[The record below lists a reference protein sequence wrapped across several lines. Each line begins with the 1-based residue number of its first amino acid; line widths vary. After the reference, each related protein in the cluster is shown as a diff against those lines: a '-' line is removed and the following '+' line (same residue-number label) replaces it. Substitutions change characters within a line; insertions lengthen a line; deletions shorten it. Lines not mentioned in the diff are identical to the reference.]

1 MPVSGSVRVNTRLD
15 NSQLMKDCR
24 TLKAVVTEAANAVKR
39 AFHGREI
46 QALEQQIEAT
56 REAMT
61 PIVQQLTEIENR
73 AAAAGKN
80 VARDFQ
86 KAQAEAGKLQQQYD
100 ALLNKISEY
109 EAKARAPY
117 DAQIVTYKPTQ
128 TDLANNAAVERQYE
142 AAMASD
148 QVYQKMIADAEQ
160 LRAKQYQVNQTVQQ
174 MKQAADDAGG
184 TSSARYTELQGE
196 LEALRGRTQ
205 DLNDQMRNLGVTGNN
220 TGGMIASAIG
230 GVASRAFSNL
240 QKGAKS
246 VLKTLGTLVKSG
258 IGKITS
264 SLAQSSKGLQTFL
277 NRLGSIAAGA
287 LVFNVISAGLR
298 NMTNYMGQALLSSAS
313 LRTALGNLS
322 GAAQTAA
329 APLIQVLTPALTAL
343 ANAAATVFSYIAQL
357 VSFLTGTTVSAA
369 SDAAAGVAG
378 VGSAAEETAQQIK
391 DANKSLA
398 GFDEL
403 ERLGEPHQDA
413 GSGGGGG
420 AATNQIV
427 PNYDFQGKSPFL
439 DSVLAAIK
447 AGDWYQVGALVAQK
461 LNESMAAIDWGPIDA
476 TAIRWSTNLYN
487 GLNGAVQNL
496 DWGLLGST
504 IGNGLNT
511 VLHFID
517 TFFQGFDWV
526 TLGAGVGT
534 GLNNLF
540 ATVDWGAL
548 GRVLSDKLMALLQT
562 LHGFVQTFDWAALGM
577 DIATMFGAALANINW
592 VQAAGDLGAL
602 AIGVLTAINTA
613 LAQADWGLVG
623 QTIMNMLAAIDWLGL
638 IQQLVEL
645 LANTWPLVLTAVLLP
660 AIGSWITGT
669 LLPAIGA
676 WVAGTVIPAI
686 SQWLAGIAASIVA
699 SIGLWPAILIVALVA
714 LFAALTAVIVA
725 NWDEISNWFSDAWD
739 EFVTGWNDFWN
750 GVAVSAQEWWGNIV
764 EKWTNFC
771 NGIVNGFNNLKATLS
786 QAWNS
791 FWNSIVTSAQE
802 WWRSITAAW
811 TNLCNGVV
819 DTFNGLKN
827 SLGQAWNTF
836 WTGLRDRVGDIWNGI
851 VNTVRGAVNSLLGFV
866 NGMLSGIVSGLN
878 GAIDT
883 LNRLSIDI
891 PDWVPV
897 VGGNHLGFSIAHIT
911 APQIPYLA
919 QGAVIPPNREFLAVL
934 GDQTHGTNIEA
945 PLETIQQAVAS
956 VMQDNLDGELAALEN
971 IYTALQDILQAVYG
985 IDLSNNAVGRAME
998 RYQMRQAVITGRG

>member
-1 MPVSGSVRVNTRLD
+1 MSVSGSVRINTRLD

-24 TLKAVVTEAANAVKR
+24 ALKTVVTEVANAVKR

-46 QALEQQIEAT
+46 QALEQQMEAT
-56 REAMT
+56 REAMS
-61 PIVQQLTEIENR
+61 PIVQELTEIENR
-73 AAAAGKN
+73 ASAAGKN
-80 VARDFQ
+80 SARDFQ

-109 EAKARAPY
+109 EAKARAPF
-117 DAQIVTYKPTQ
+117 DAQLVTYKPTQ
-128 TDLANNAAVERQYE
+128 TDLANNAAVEQQYA

-205 DLNDQMRNLGVTGNN
+205 DLNDQLRNLGVTGNN
-220 TGGMIASAIG
+220 TGGMIAAAIG
-230 GVASRAFSNL
+230 GAASRAFSTL
-240 QKGAKS
+240 QKGARS
-246 VLKTLGTLVKSG
+246 VLKTFGTLVKSG

-264 SLAQSSKGLQTFL
+264 SLAQSGKGLQTFL

-343 ANAAATVFSYIAQL
+343 ASAAATVFGYIAQL

-378 VGSAAEETAQQIK
+378 VGSAAEETAQQVK
-391 DANKSLA
+391 DASKSLA

-403 ERLGEPHQDA
+403 ERLSEPQQDT

-420 AATNQIV
+420 AGASQIV
-427 PNYDFQGKSPFL
+427 PNYDFQGKSPVL
-439 DSVLAAIK
+439 DSILDAIK
-447 AGDWYQVGALVAQK
+447 AGDWYQVGELVAQK
-461 LNESMAAIDWGPIDA
+461 LNEGMAAIDWGPIDA
-476 TAIRWSTNLYN
+476 TAIRWATNLYN

-526 TLGAGVGT
+526 TLGAGIGT
-534 GLNNLF
+534 GLNGLF
-540 ATVDWGAL
+540 ATIDWAAL
-548 GRVLSDKLMALLQT
+548 GRVLSDKFMALLQT
-562 LHGFVQTFDWAALGM
+562 LHGFVQTFDWAALGLDVAAM
-577 DIATMFGAALANINW
+577 LSAALANIDW
-592 VQAAGDLGAL
+592 VQAAGDLGTL
-602 AIGVLTAINTA
+602 AIGILTAINTA
-613 LAQADWGLVG
+613 LSQADWSSVG
-623 QTIMNMLAAIDWLGL
+623 QTIMGMFAAIDWLGL

-645 LANTWPLVLTAVLLP
+645 LANTWPLVLTAVLIP
-660 AIGSWITGT
+660 ALSAWITGT

-676 WVAGTVIPAI
+676 WITEVAIPAI
-686 SQWLAGIAASIVA
+686 LGWLGSIVA
-699 SIGLWPAILIVALVA
+699 SIVSTIGLWPALLIAAIVA
-714 LFAALTAVIVA
+714 LFAALVAVIV
-725 NWDEISNWFSDAWD
+725 SNWEDICDWFSGKWD
-739 EFVTGWNDFWN
+739 DFVAGWNDFWDS
-750 GVAVSAQEWWGNIV
+750 VAFCAQEWWKSV
-764 EKWTNFC
+764 TTEWTNFW
-771 NGIVNGFNNLKATLS
+771 NGIVDKFNALKSGLS
-786 QAWNS
+786 QAWD
-791 FWNSIVTSAQE
+791 A
-802 WWRSITAAW
+802 
-811 TNLCNGVV
+811 
-819 DTFNGLKN
+819 
-827 SLGQAWNTF
+827 F
-836 WTGLRDRVGDIWNGI
+836 WTGLSDRVGDIWNGI
-851 VNTVRGAVNSLLGFV
+851 VNTVKGAVNSLIGFI
-866 NGMLSGIVSGLN
+866 NGMISAVVGGLN
-878 GAIDT
+878 SAIDA
-883 LNRLSIDI
+883 LNSLSVDI

-897 VGGNHLGFSIAHIT
+897 VGGNRLGFSIGHVT

-919 QGAVIPPNREFLAVL
+919 QGAVIPANREFLAVL
-934 GDQTHGTNIEA
+934 GDQSHGTNVEA
-945 PLETIQQAVAS
+945 PLDTIKQAVAEVMEDLQAGQMAGFEAVVS
-956 VMQDNLDGELAALEN
+956 VLRE
-971 IYTALQDILQAVYG
+971 ILSAVYG
-985 IDLSNNAVGRAME
+985 IELTDEDVGRAVQ
-998 RYQMRQAVITGRG
+998 RWQHKQLIATGGV

>member
-1 MPVSGSVRVNTRLD
+1 MSVSGSVRINTRLD

-24 TLKAVVTEAANAVKR
+24 ALKTVVTEVANAVKR

-46 QALEQQIEAT
+46 QALEQQMEAT
-56 REAMT
+56 REAMS
-61 PIVQQLTEIENR
+61 PIVQELTEIENR
-73 AAAAGKN
+73 ASAAGKN
-80 VARDFQ
+80 SARDFQ

-109 EAKARAPY
+109 EAKARAPF
-117 DAQIVTYKPTQ
+117 DAQLVTYKPTQ
-128 TDLANNAAVERQYE
+128 TDLANNAAVEQQYA

-205 DLNDQMRNLGVTGNN
+205 DLNDQLRNLGVTGNN
-220 TGGMIASAIG
+220 TGGMIAAAIG
-230 GVASRAFSNL
+230 GAASRAFSTL
-240 QKGAKS
+240 QKGARS
-246 VLKTLGTLVKSG
+246 VLKTFGTLVKSG

-264 SLAQSSKGLQTFL
+264 SLAQSGKGLQTFL

-343 ANAAATVFSYIAQL
+343 ASAAATVFGYIAQL

-378 VGSAAEETAQQIK
+378 VGSAAEETAQQVK
-391 DANKSLA
+391 DASKSLA

-403 ERLGEPHQDA
+403 ERLSEPQQDT

-420 AATNQIV
+420 AGASQIV

-439 DSVLAAIK
+439 DSILDAIK
-447 AGDWYQVGALVAQK
+447 AGDWYQVGELVAQK
-461 LNESMAAIDWGPIDA
+461 LNEGMAAIDWGPIDA
-476 TAIRWSTNLYN
+476 TAIRWATNLYN

-526 TLGAGVGT
+526 TLGAGIGT
-534 GLNNLF
+534 GLNGLF
-540 ATVDWGAL
+540 ATIDWAAL
-548 GRVLSDKLMALLQT
+548 GRVLSDKFMALLQT
-562 LHGFVQTFDWAALGM
+562 LHGFVQTFDWAALGLDVAAM
-577 DIATMFGAALANINW
+577 LSAALANIDW
-592 VQAAGDLGAL
+592 VQAAGDLGTL
-602 AIGVLTAINTA
+602 AIGILTAINTA
-613 LAQADWGLVG
+613 LSQADWSSVG
-623 QTIMNMLAAIDWLGL
+623 QTIMGMFAAIDWLGL

-645 LANTWPLVLTAVLLP
+645 LANTWPLVLTAVLIP
-660 AIGSWITGT
+660 ALSAWITGT

-676 WVAGTVIPAI
+676 WITEVAIPAI
-686 SQWLAGIAASIVA
+686 LGWLGSIVA
-699 SIGLWPAILIVALVA
+699 SIVSTIGLWPALLIAAIVA
-714 LFAALTAVIVA
+714 LFAALVAVIV
-725 NWDEISNWFSDAWD
+725 SNWEDICDWFSGKWD
-739 EFVTGWNDFWN
+739 DFVAGWNDFWDS
-750 GVAVSAQEWWGNIV
+750 VAFCAQEWWKSV
-764 EKWTNFC
+764 TTEWTNFW
-771 NGIVNGFNNLKATLS
+771 NGIVDKFNALKSGLS
-786 QAWNS
+786 QAWD
-791 FWNSIVTSAQE
+791 A
-802 WWRSITAAW
+802 
-811 TNLCNGVV
+811 
-819 DTFNGLKN
+819 
-827 SLGQAWNTF
+827 F
-836 WTGLRDRVGDIWNGI
+836 WTGLSDRVGDIWNGI
-851 VNTVRGAVNSLLGFV
+851 VNTVKGAVNSLIGFI
-866 NGMLSGIVSGLN
+866 NGMISAVVGGLN
-878 GAIDT
+878 SAIDA
-883 LNRLSIDI
+883 LNSLSVDI

-897 VGGNHLGFSIAHIT
+897 VGGNRLGFSIGHVT

-919 QGAVIPPNREFLAVL
+919 QGAVIPANREFLAVL
-934 GDQTHGTNIEA
+934 GDQSHGTNVEA
-945 PLETIQQAVAS
+945 PLDTIKQAVAEVMEDFQAGQMAGFEAVVS
-956 VMQDNLDGELAALEN
+956 VLRE
-971 IYTALQDILQAVYG
+971 ILSAVYG
-985 IDLSNNAVGRAME
+985 IELTDEDVGRAVQ
-998 RYQMRQAVITGRG
+998 RWQHKQLIATGGV

>member
-1 MPVSGSVRVNTRLD
+1 MSVSGSVRINTRLD

-24 TLKAVVTEAANAVKR
+24 ALKTVVTEVANAVKR

-46 QALEQQIEAT
+46 QALEQQMEAT
-56 REAMT
+56 REAMS
-61 PIVQQLTEIENR
+61 PIVQELTEIENR
-73 AAAAGKN
+73 ASAAGKN
-80 VARDFQ
+80 SARDFQ

-109 EAKARAPY
+109 EAKARAPF
-117 DAQIVTYKPTQ
+117 DAQLVTYKPTQ
-128 TDLANNAAVERQYE
+128 TDLANNAAVEQQYA

-205 DLNDQMRNLGVTGNN
+205 DLNDQLRNLGVTGNN
-220 TGGMIASAIG
+220 TGGMIAAAIG
-230 GVASRAFSNL
+230 GAASRAFSTL
-240 QKGAKS
+240 QKGARS
-246 VLKTLGTLVKSG
+246 VLKTFGTLVKSG

-264 SLAQSSKGLQTFL
+264 SLAQSGKGLQTFL

-313 LRTALGNLS
+313 LRIALGNLS

-343 ANAAATVFSYIAQL
+343 ASAAATVFGYIAQL

-378 VGSAAEETAQQIK
+378 VGSAAEETAQQVK
-391 DANKSLA
+391 DASKSLA

-403 ERLGEPHQDA
+403 ERLSEPQQDT

-420 AATNQIV
+420 AGASQIV

-439 DSVLAAIK
+439 DSILDAIK
-447 AGDWYQVGALVAQK
+447 AGDWYQVGELVAQK
-461 LNESMAAIDWGPIDA
+461 LNEGMAAIDWGPIDA
-476 TAIRWSTNLYN
+476 TAIRWATNLYN

-526 TLGAGVGT
+526 TLGAGIGT
-534 GLNNLF
+534 GLNGLF
-540 ATVDWGAL
+540 ATIDWAAL
-548 GRVLSDKLMALLQT
+548 GRVLSDKFMALLQT
-562 LHGFVQTFDWAALGM
+562 LHGFVQTFDWAALGLDVAAM
-577 DIATMFGAALANINW
+577 LSAALANIDW
-592 VQAAGDLGAL
+592 VQAAGDLGTL
-602 AIGVLTAINTA
+602 AIGILTAINTA
-613 LAQADWGLVG
+613 LSQADWSSVG
-623 QTIMNMLAAIDWLGL
+623 QTIMGMFAAIDWLGL

-645 LANTWPLVLTAVLLP
+645 LANTWPLVLTAVLIP
-660 AIGSWITGT
+660 ALSAWITGT

-676 WVAGTVIPAI
+676 WITEVAIPAI
-686 SQWLAGIAASIVA
+686 LGWLGSIVA
-699 SIGLWPAILIVALVA
+699 SIVSTIGLWPALLIAAIVA
-714 LFAALTAVIVA
+714 LFAALVAVIV
-725 NWDEISNWFSDAWD
+725 SNWEDICDWFSGKWD
-739 EFVTGWNDFWN
+739 DFVAGWNDFWDS
-750 GVAVSAQEWWGNIV
+750 VAFCAQEWWKSV
-764 EKWTNFC
+764 TTEWTNFW
-771 NGIVNGFNNLKATLS
+771 NGIVDKFNALKSGLS
-786 QAWNS
+786 QAWD
-791 FWNSIVTSAQE
+791 A
-802 WWRSITAAW
+802 
-811 TNLCNGVV
+811 
-819 DTFNGLKN
+819 
-827 SLGQAWNTF
+827 F
-836 WTGLRDRVGDIWNGI
+836 WTGLSDRVGDIWNGI
-851 VNTVRGAVNSLLGFV
+851 VNTVKGAVNSLIGFI
-866 NGMLSGIVSGLN
+866 NGMISAVVGGLN
-878 GAIDT
+878 SAIDA
-883 LNRLSIDI
+883 LNSLSVDI

-897 VGGNHLGFSIAHIT
+897 VGGNRLGFSIGHVT

-919 QGAVIPPNREFLAVL
+919 QGAVIPANREFLAVL
-934 GDQTHGTNIEA
+934 GDQSHGTNVEA
-945 PLETIQQAVAS
+945 PLDTIKQAVAEVMEDLQAGQMAGFEAVVS
-956 VMQDNLDGELAALEN
+956 VLRE
-971 IYTALQDILQAVYG
+971 ILSAVYG
-985 IDLSNNAVGRAME
+985 IELTDEDVGRAVQ
-998 RYQMRQAVITGRG
+998 RWQRKQLTATGGV

>member
-1 MPVSGSVRVNTRLD
+1 MSVSGSVRINTRLD

-24 TLKAVVTEAANAVKR
+24 ALKTVVTEVANAVKR

-46 QALEQQIEAT
+46 QALEQQMEAT
-56 REAMT
+56 REAMS
-61 PIVQQLTEIENR
+61 PIVQELTEIENR
-73 AAAAGKN
+73 ASAAGKN
-80 VARDFQ
+80 SARDFQ

-109 EAKARAPY
+109 EAKARAPF
-117 DAQIVTYKPTQ
+117 DAQLVTYKPTQ
-128 TDLANNAAVERQYE
+128 TDLANNAAVEQQYA

-205 DLNDQMRNLGVTGNN
+205 DLNDQLRNLGVTGNN
-220 TGGMIASAIG
+220 TGGMIAAAIG
-230 GVASRAFSNL
+230 GAVSRAFSTL
-240 QKGAKS
+240 QKGARS
-246 VLKTLGTLVKSG
+246 VLKTFGTLVKSG

-264 SLAQSSKGLQTFL
+264 SLAQSGKGLQTFL

-343 ANAAATVFSYIAQL
+343 ASAAATVFGYIAQL

-378 VGSAAEETAQQIK
+378 VGSAAEETAQQVK
-391 DANKSLA
+391 DASKSLA

-403 ERLGEPHQDA
+403 ERLSEPQQDT

-420 AATNQIV
+420 AGASQIV

-439 DSVLAAIK
+439 DSILDAIK
-447 AGDWYQVGALVAQK
+447 AGDWYQVGELVAQK
-461 LNESMAAIDWGPIDA
+461 LNEGMAAIDWGPIDA
-476 TAIRWSTNLYN
+476 TAIRWATNLYN

-526 TLGAGVGT
+526 TLGAGIGT
-534 GLNNLF
+534 GLNGLF
-540 ATVDWGAL
+540 ATIDWAAL
-548 GRVLSDKLMALLQT
+548 GRVLSDKFMALLQT
-562 LHGFVQTFDWAALGM
+562 LHGFVQTFDWAALGLDVAAM
-577 DIATMFGAALANINW
+577 LSAALANIDW
-592 VQAAGDLGAL
+592 VQAAGDLGTL
-602 AIGVLTAINTA
+602 AIGILTAINTA
-613 LAQADWGLVG
+613 LSQADWSSVG
-623 QTIMNMLAAIDWLGL
+623 QTIMGMFAAIDWLGL

-645 LANTWPLVLTAVLLP
+645 LANTWPLVLTAVLIP
-660 AIGSWITGT
+660 ALSAWITGT

-676 WVAGTVIPAI
+676 WITEVAIPAI
-686 SQWLAGIAASIVA
+686 LGWLGSIVA
-699 SIGLWPAILIVALVA
+699 SIVSTIGLWPALLIAAIVA
-714 LFAALTAVIVA
+714 LFAALVAVIV
-725 NWDEISNWFSDAWD
+725 SNWEDICDWFSGKWD
-739 EFVTGWNDFWN
+739 DFVAGWNDFWDS
-750 GVAVSAQEWWGNIV
+750 VAFCAQEWWKSV
-764 EKWTNFC
+764 TTEWTNFW
-771 NGIVNGFNNLKATLS
+771 NGIVDKFNALKSGLS
-786 QAWNS
+786 QAWD
-791 FWNSIVTSAQE
+791 A
-802 WWRSITAAW
+802 
-811 TNLCNGVV
+811 
-819 DTFNGLKN
+819 
-827 SLGQAWNTF
+827 F
-836 WTGLRDRVGDIWNGI
+836 WTGLSDRVGDIWNGI
-851 VNTVRGAVNSLLGFV
+851 VNTVKGAVNSLIGFI
-866 NGMLSGIVSGLN
+866 NGMISAVVGGLN
-878 GAIDT
+878 SAIDA
-883 LNRLSIDI
+883 LNSLSVDI

-897 VGGNHLGFSIAHIT
+897 VGGNRLGFSIGHVT

-919 QGAVIPPNREFLAVL
+919 QGAVIPANREFLAVL
-934 GDQTHGTNIEA
+934 GDQSHGTNVEA
-945 PLETIQQAVAS
+945 PLDTIKQAVAE
-956 VMQDNLDGELAALEN
+956 VMED
-971 IYTALQDILQAVYG
+971 LQAGQMAGFEAVVSVLREILSAVCG
-985 IDLSNNAVGRAME
+985 IELTDEDVGRAVQ
-998 RYQMRQAVITGRG
+998 RWQSKQLTATGGV

>member
-1 MPVSGSVRVNTRLD
+1 MPRFET
-15 NSQLMKDCR
+15 
-24 TLKAVVTEAANAVKR
+24 VVTEVANAVKR

-46 QALEQQIEAT
+46 QALEQQMEAT
-56 REAMT
+56 REAMS
-61 PIVQQLTEIENR
+61 PIVQELTEIENR
-73 AAAAGKN
+73 ASAAGKN
-80 VARDFQ
+80 SARDFQ

-109 EAKARAPY
+109 EAKARAPF
-117 DAQIVTYKPTQ
+117 DAQLVTYKPTQ
-128 TDLANNAAVERQYE
+128 TDLANNAAVEQQYA

-205 DLNDQMRNLGVTGNN
+205 DLNDQLRNLGVTGNN
-220 TGGMIASAIG
+220 TGGMIAAAIG
-230 GVASRAFSNL
+230 GAASRAFSTL
-240 QKGAKS
+240 QKGARS
-246 VLKTLGTLVKSG
+246 VLKTFGTLVKSG

-264 SLAQSSKGLQTFL
+264 SLAQSGKGLQTFL

-343 ANAAATVFSYIAQL
+343 ASAAATVFGYIAQL

-378 VGSAAEETAQQIK
+378 VGSAAEETAQQVK
-391 DANKSLA
+391 DASKSLA

-403 ERLGEPHQDA
+403 ERLSEPQQDT

-420 AATNQIV
+420 AGASQIV

-439 DSVLAAIK
+439 DSILDAIK
-447 AGDWYQVGALVAQK
+447 AGDWYQVGELVAQK
-461 LNESMAAIDWGPIDA
+461 LNEGMAAIDWGPIDA
-476 TAIRWSTNLYN
+476 TAIRWATNLYN

-526 TLGAGVGT
+526 TLGAGIGT
-534 GLNNLF
+534 GLNGLF
-540 ATVDWGAL
+540 ATIDWAAL
-548 GRVLSDKLMALLQT
+548 GRVLSDKFMALLQT
-562 LHGFVQTFDWAALGM
+562 LHGFVQTFDWAALGLDVAAM
-577 DIATMFGAALANINW
+577 LSAALANIDW
-592 VQAAGDLGAL
+592 VQAAGDLGTL
-602 AIGVLTAINTA
+602 AIGILTAINTA
-613 LAQADWGLVG
+613 LSQADWSSVG
-623 QTIMNMLAAIDWLGL
+623 QTIMGMFAAIDWLGL

-645 LANTWPLVLTAVLLP
+645 LANTWPLVLTAVLIP
-660 AIGSWITGT
+660 ALSAWITGT

-676 WVAGTVIPAI
+676 WITEVAIPAI
-686 SQWLAGIAASIVA
+686 LGWLGSIVA
-699 SIGLWPAILIVALVA
+699 SIVSTIGLWPALLIAAIVA
-714 LFAALTAVIVA
+714 LFAALVAVIV
-725 NWDEISNWFSDAWD
+725 SNWEDICDWFSGKWD
-739 EFVTGWNDFWN
+739 DFVAGWNDFWDS
-750 GVAVSAQEWWGNIV
+750 VAFCAQEWWKSV
-764 EKWTNFC
+764 TTEWTNFW
-771 NGIVNGFNNLKATLS
+771 NGIVDKFNALKSGLS
-786 QAWNS
+786 QAWD
-791 FWNSIVTSAQE
+791 A
-802 WWRSITAAW
+802 
-811 TNLCNGVV
+811 
-819 DTFNGLKN
+819 
-827 SLGQAWNTF
+827 F
-836 WTGLRDRVGDIWNGI
+836 WTGLSDRVGDIWNGI
-851 VNTVRGAVNSLLGFV
+851 VNTVKGAVNSLIGFI
-866 NGMLSGIVSGLN
+866 NGMISAVVGGLN
-878 GAIDT
+878 SAIDA
-883 LNRLSIDI
+883 LNSLSVDI

-897 VGGNHLGFSIAHIT
+897 VGGNRLGFSIGHVT

-919 QGAVIPPNREFLAVL
+919 QGAVIPANREFLAVL
-934 GDQTHGTNIEA
+934 GDQSHGTNVEA
-945 PLETIQQAVAS
+945 PLDTIKQAVAEVMEDLQAGQMAGFEAVVS
-956 VMQDNLDGELAALEN
+956 VLRE
-971 IYTALQDILQAVYG
+971 ILSAVYG
-985 IDLSNNAVGRAME
+985 IELTDEDVGRAVQ
-998 RYQMRQAVITGRG
+998 RWQRKQLTATGGV

>member
-1 MPVSGSVRVNTRLD
+1 MSVSGSVRINTRLD

-24 TLKAVVTEAANAVKR
+24 ALKTVVTEVANAVKR

-46 QALEQQIEAT
+46 QALEQQMEAT
-56 REAMT
+56 REAMS
-61 PIVQQLTEIENR
+61 PIVQELTEIENR
-73 AAAAGKN
+73 ASAAGKN
-80 VARDFQ
+80 SARDFQ

-109 EAKARAPY
+109 EAKARAPF
-117 DAQIVTYKPTQ
+117 DAQLVTYKPTQ
-128 TDLANNAAVERQYE
+128 TDLANNAAVEQQYA

-205 DLNDQMRNLGVTGNN
+205 DLNDQLRNLGVTGNN
-220 TGGMIASAIG
+220 TGGMIAAAIG
-230 GVASRAFSNL
+230 GAASRAFSTL
-240 QKGAKS
+240 QKGARS
-246 VLKTLGTLVKSG
+246 VLKTFGTLVKSG

-264 SLAQSSKGLQTFL
+264 SLAQSGKGLQTFL

-343 ANAAATVFSYIAQL
+343 ASAAATVFGYIAQL

-378 VGSAAEETAQQIK
+378 VGSAAEETAQQVK
-391 DANKSLA
+391 DASKSLA

-403 ERLGEPHQDA
+403 ERLSEPQQDT

-420 AATNQIV
+420 AGASQIV

-439 DSVLAAIK
+439 DSILDAIK
-447 AGDWYQVGALVAQK
+447 AGDWYQVGELVAQK
-461 LNESMAAIDWGPIDA
+461 LNEGMAAIDWGPIDA
-476 TAIRWSTNLYN
+476 TAIRWATNLYN

-526 TLGAGVGT
+526 TLGAGIGT
-534 GLNNLF
+534 GLNGLF
-540 ATVDWGAL
+540 ATIDWAAL
-548 GRVLSDKLMALLQT
+548 GRVLSDKFMALLQT
-562 LHGFVQTFDWAALGM
+562 LHGFVQTFDWAALGLDVAAM
-577 DIATMFGAALANINW
+577 LSAALANIDW
-592 VQAAGDLGAL
+592 VQAAGDLGTL
-602 AIGVLTAINTA
+602 AIGILTAINTA
-613 LAQADWGLVG
+613 LSQADWSSVG
-623 QTIMNMLAAIDWLGL
+623 QTIMGMFAAIDWLGL

-645 LANTWPLVLTAVLLP
+645 LANTWPLVLTAVLIP
-660 AIGSWITGT
+660 ALSAWITGT

-676 WVAGTVIPAI
+676 WITEVAIPAI
-686 SQWLAGIAASIVA
+686 LGWLGSIVA
-699 SIGLWPAILIVALVA
+699 SIVSTIGLWPALLIAAIVA
-714 LFAALTAVIVA
+714 LFAALVAVIV
-725 NWDEISNWFSDAWD
+725 SNWEDICDWFSGKWD
-739 EFVTGWNDFWN
+739 DFVAGWNDFWDS
-750 GVAVSAQEWWGNIV
+750 VAFCAQEWWKSV
-764 EKWTNFC
+764 TTEWTNFW
-771 NGIVNGFNNLKATLS
+771 NGIVDKFNALKSGLS
-786 QAWNS
+786 QAWD
-791 FWNSIVTSAQE
+791 A
-802 WWRSITAAW
+802 
-811 TNLCNGVV
+811 
-819 DTFNGLKN
+819 
-827 SLGQAWNTF
+827 F
-836 WTGLRDRVGDIWNGI
+836 WTGLSDRVGDIWNGI
-851 VNTVRGAVNSLLGFV
+851 VNTVKGAVNSLIGFI
-866 NGMLSGIVSGLN
+866 NGMISAVVGGLN
-878 GAIDT
+878 SAIDA
-883 LNRLSIDI
+883 LNSLSVDI

-897 VGGNHLGFSIAHIT
+897 VGGNRLGFSIGHVT

-919 QGAVIPPNREFLAVL
+919 QGAVIPANREFLAVL
-934 GDQTHGTNIEA
+934 GDQSHGTNVEA
-945 PLETIQQAVAS
+945 PLDTIKQAVAE
-956 VMQDNLDGELAALEN
+956 VMED
-971 IYTALQDILQAVYG
+971 LQAGQMAGFEAVVAVLREILSAVYG
-985 IDLSNNAVGRAME
+985 IELTDEDVGRAVQ
-998 RYQMRQAVITGRG
+998 RWQRKQAIATGGV

>member
-1 MPVSGSVRVNTRLD
+1 MNLSVSGSVRINTRLD

-24 TLKAVVTEAANAVKR
+24 ALKTVVTEVANAVKR

-46 QALEQQIEAT
+46 QALEQQMEAT
-56 REAMT
+56 REAMS
-61 PIVQQLTEIENR
+61 PIVQELTEIENR
-73 AAAAGKN
+73 ASAAGKN
-80 VARDFQ
+80 SARDFQ

-109 EAKARAPY
+109 EAKARAPF
-117 DAQIVTYKPTQ
+117 DAQLVTYKPTQ
-128 TDLANNAAVERQYE
+128 TDLANNAAVEQQYA

-205 DLNDQMRNLGVTGNN
+205 DLNDQLRNLGVTGNN
-220 TGGMIASAIG
+220 TGGMIAAAIG
-230 GVASRAFSNL
+230 GAASRAFSTL
-240 QKGAKS
+240 QKGARS
-246 VLKTLGTLVKSG
+246 VLKTFGTLVKSG

-264 SLAQSSKGLQTFL
+264 SLAQSGKGLQTFL

-343 ANAAATVFSYIAQL
+343 ASAAATVFGYIAQL

-378 VGSAAEETAQQIK
+378 VGSAAEETAQQVK
-391 DANKSLA
+391 DASKSLA

-403 ERLGEPHQDA
+403 ERLSEPQQDT

-420 AATNQIV
+420 AGASQIV

-439 DSVLAAIK
+439 DSILDAIK
-447 AGDWYQVGALVAQK
+447 AGDWYQVGELVAQK
-461 LNESMAAIDWGPIDA
+461 LNEGMAAIDWGPIDA
-476 TAIRWSTNLYN
+476 TAIRWATNLYN

-526 TLGAGVGT
+526 TLGAGIGT
-534 GLNNLF
+534 GLNGLF
-540 ATVDWGAL
+540 ATIDWAAL
-548 GRVLSDKLMALLQT
+548 GRVLSDKFMALLQT
-562 LHGFVQTFDWAALGM
+562 LHGFVQTFDWAALGLDVAAM
-577 DIATMFGAALANINW
+577 LSAALANIDW
-592 VQAAGDLGAL
+592 VQAAGDLGTL
-602 AIGVLTAINTA
+602 AIGILTAINTA
-613 LAQADWGLVG
+613 LSQADWSSVG
-623 QTIMNMLAAIDWLGL
+623 QTIMGMFAAIDWLGL

-645 LANTWPLVLTAVLLP
+645 LANTWPLVLTAVLIP
-660 AIGSWITGT
+660 ALSAWITGT

-676 WVAGTVIPAI
+676 WITEVAIPAI
-686 SQWLAGIAASIVA
+686 LGWLGSIVA
-699 SIGLWPAILIVALVA
+699 SIVSTIGLWPALLIAAIVA
-714 LFAALTAVIVA
+714 LFAALVAVIV
-725 NWDEISNWFSDAWD
+725 SNWEDICDWFSGKWD
-739 EFVTGWNDFWN
+739 DFVAGWNDFWDS
-750 GVAVSAQEWWGNIV
+750 VAFCAQEWWKSV
-764 EKWTNFC
+764 TTEWTNFW
-771 NGIVNGFNNLKATLS
+771 NGIVDKFNALKSGLS
-786 QAWNS
+786 QAWD
-791 FWNSIVTSAQE
+791 A
-802 WWRSITAAW
+802 
-811 TNLCNGVV
+811 
-819 DTFNGLKN
+819 
-827 SLGQAWNTF
+827 F
-836 WTGLRDRVGDIWNGI
+836 WTGLSDRVGDIWNGI
-851 VNTVRGAVNSLLGFV
+851 VNTVKGAVNSLIGFI
-866 NGMLSGIVSGLN
+866 NGMISAVVGGLN
-878 GAIDT
+878 SAIDA
-883 LNRLSIDI
+883 LNSLSVDI

-897 VGGNHLGFSIAHIT
+897 VGGNRLGFSIGHVT

-919 QGAVIPPNREFLAVL
+919 QGAVIPANREFLAVL
-934 GDQTHGTNIEA
+934 GDQSHGTNVEA
-945 PLETIQQAVAS
+945 PLDTIKQAVAE
-956 VMQDNLDGELAALEN
+956 VMED
-971 IYTALQDILQAVYG
+971 LQAGQMAGFEAVVSVLREILSAVCG
-985 IDLSNNAVGRAME
+985 IELTDEDVGRAVQ
-998 RYQMRQAVITGRG
+998 RWQRKQAIATGGV

>member
-1 MPVSGSVRVNTRLD
+1 MSVSGSVRINTRLD

-24 TLKAVVTEAANAVKR
+24 ALKTVVTEVANAVKR

-46 QALEQQIEAT
+46 QALEQQMEAT
-56 REAMT
+56 REAMS
-61 PIVQQLTEIENR
+61 PIVQELTEIENR
-73 AAAAGKN
+73 ASAAGKN
-80 VARDFQ
+80 SARDFQ

-109 EAKARAPY
+109 EAKARAPF
-117 DAQIVTYKPTQ
+117 DAQLVTYKPTQ
-128 TDLANNAAVERQYE
+128 TDLANNAAVEQQYA

-205 DLNDQMRNLGVTGNN
+205 DLNDQLRNLGVTGNN
-220 TGGMIASAIG
+220 TGGMIAAAIG
-230 GVASRAFSNL
+230 GAASRAFSTL
-240 QKGAKS
+240 QKGARS
-246 VLKTLGTLVKSG
+246 VLKTFGTLVKSG

-264 SLAQSSKGLQTFL
+264 SLAQSGKGLQTFL

-343 ANAAATVFSYIAQL
+343 ASAAATVFGYIAQL

-378 VGSAAEETAQQIK
+378 VGSAAEETAQQVK
-391 DANKSLA
+391 DASKSLA

-403 ERLGEPHQDA
+403 ERLSEPQQDT

-420 AATNQIV
+420 AGASQIV

-439 DSVLAAIK
+439 DSILDAIK
-447 AGDWYQVGALVAQK
+447 AGDWYQVGELVAQK
-461 LNESMAAIDWGPIDA
+461 LNEGMAAIDWGPIDA
-476 TAIRWSTNLYN
+476 TAIRWATNLYN

-526 TLGAGVGT
+526 TLGAGIGT
-534 GLNNLF
+534 GLNGLF
-540 ATVDWGAL
+540 ATIDWAAL
-548 GRVLSDKLMALLQT
+548 GRVLSDKFMALLQT
-562 LHGFVQTFDWAALGM
+562 LHGFVQTFDWAALGLDVAAM
-577 DIATMFGAALANINW
+577 LSAALANIDW
-592 VQAAGDLGAL
+592 VQAAGDLGTL
-602 AIGVLTAINTA
+602 AIGILTAINTA
-613 LAQADWGLVG
+613 LSQADWSSVG
-623 QTIMNMLAAIDWLGL
+623 QTIMGMFAAIDWLGL

-645 LANTWPLVLTAVLLP
+645 LANTWPLVLTAVLIP
-660 AIGSWITGT
+660 ALSAWITGT

-676 WVAGTVIPAI
+676 WITEVAIPAI
-686 SQWLAGIAASIVA
+686 LGWLGSIVA
-699 SIGLWPAILIVALVA
+699 SIVSTIGLWPALLIAAIVA
-714 LFAALTAVIVA
+714 LFAALVAVIV
-725 NWDEISNWFSDAWD
+725 SNWEDICDWFSGKWD
-739 EFVTGWNDFWN
+739 DFVAGWNDFWDS
-750 GVAVSAQEWWGNIV
+750 VAFCAQEWWKSV
-764 EKWTNFC
+764 TTEWTNFW
-771 NGIVNGFNNLKATLS
+771 NGIVDKFNALKSGLS
-786 QAWNS
+786 QAWD
-791 FWNSIVTSAQE
+791 A
-802 WWRSITAAW
+802 
-811 TNLCNGVV
+811 
-819 DTFNGLKN
+819 
-827 SLGQAWNTF
+827 F
-836 WTGLRDRVGDIWNGI
+836 WTGLSDRVGDIWNGI
-851 VNTVRGAVNSLLGFV
+851 VNTVKGAVNSLIGFI
-866 NGMLSGIVSGLN
+866 NGMISAVVGGLN
-878 GAIDT
+878 SAIDA
-883 LNRLSIDI
+883 LNSLSVDI

-897 VGGNHLGFSIAHIT
+897 VGGNRLGFSIGHVT

-919 QGAVIPPNREFLAVL
+919 QGAVIPANREFLAVL
-934 GDQTHGTNIEA
+934 GDQSHGTNVEA
-945 PLETIQQAVAS
+945 PLDTIKQAVTEVMEDLQAGQMAGFEAVVS
-956 VMQDNLDGELAALEN
+956 VLRE
-971 IYTALQDILQAVYG
+971 ILSAVYG
-985 IDLSNNAVGRAME
+985 IELTDENVGRAVQ
-998 RYQMRQAVITGRG
+998 RWQRKQLTATGGV

>member
-1 MPVSGSVRVNTRLD
+1 MSVSGSVRINTRLD

-24 TLKAVVTEAANAVKR
+24 ALKTVVTEVANAVKR

-46 QALEQQIEAT
+46 QALEQQMEAT
-56 REAMT
+56 REAMS
-61 PIVQQLTEIENR
+61 PIVQELTEIETR
-73 AAAAGKN
+73 ASAAGKN
-80 VARDFQ
+80 SARDFQ

-109 EAKARAPY
+109 EAKARAPF

-128 TDLANNAAVERQYE
+128 TDLANNAAVEQQYA

-196 LEALRGRTQ
+196 LEALRSRTQ
-205 DLNDQMRNLGVTGNN
+205 DLNDHLHNLGVTGNN
-220 TGGMIASAIG
+220 TGGMVASAIG
-230 GVASRAFSNL
+230 GAASRAFSTL
-240 QKGAKS
+240 QKGARS
-246 VLKTLGTLVKSG
+246 VLKTFGTLVKSG

-264 SLAQSSKGLQTFL
+264 GLAQSGKGLQTFL

-287 LVFNVISAGLR
+287 LVFNVISSGLSK
-298 NMTNYMGQALLSSAS
+298 MTQYMGQALLSSAS

-357 VSFLTGTTVSAA
+357 VAFLTGTTVSAA

-378 VGSAAEETAQQIK
+378 VGSAAEETAQQVK

-403 ERLGEPHQDA
+403 ERLSEPQQDT

-420 AATNQIV
+420 AGAGQIV

-439 DSVLAAIK
+439 DSVLDAIK
-447 AGDWYQVGALVAQK
+447 AGDWYQVGELVAQK

-476 TAIRWSTNLYN
+476 TAIRWATNLYN

-526 TLGAGVGT
+526 TLGAGIGT
-534 GLNNLF
+534 GLNGLF
-540 ATVDWGAL
+540 ATIDWAAL
-548 GRVLSDKLMALLQT
+548 GRVLSDKFMALLQT
-562 LHGFVQTFDWAALGM
+562 LHGFVQTFDWGSLGL
-577 DIATMFGAALANINW
+577 DIATMLRAALANIDW

-602 AIGVLTAINTA
+602 AIGILTAINTA
-613 LAQADWGLVG
+613 LSQADWGSVG
-623 QTIMNMLAAIDWLGL
+623 QTIMGMFAAIDWLGL

-645 LANTWPLVLTAVLLP
+645 LANTWPLVLTAVLIP
-660 AIGSWITGT
+660 ALSAWITGT

-676 WVAGTVIPAI
+676 WITGVAIPAI
-686 SQWLAGIAASIVA
+686 LGWLGSIVA
-699 SIGLWPAILIVALVA
+699 SIVSAIGLWPALLIAAIVA
-714 LFAALTAVIVA
+714 LFAALVAVIV
-725 NWDEISNWFSDAWD
+725 SNWEDICDWFSGAWD
-739 EFVTGWNDFWN
+739 DFVAGWNDFWDS
-750 GVAVSAQEWWGNIV
+750 VAFCAQEWWKSV
-764 EKWTNFC
+764 TTEWTNFW
-771 NGIVNGFNNLKATLS
+771 NGIVDKFNALKSGLS
-786 QAWNS
+786 QAWD
-791 FWNSIVTSAQE
+791 A
-802 WWRSITAAW
+802 
-811 TNLCNGVV
+811 
-819 DTFNGLKN
+819 
-827 SLGQAWNTF
+827 F
-836 WTGLRDRVGDIWNGI
+836 WTGLSDRVGDIWNGI
-851 VNTVRGAVNSLLGFV
+851 VNTVKGAVNSLIGFI
-866 NGMLSGIVSGLN
+866 NGMITAVVGGLN
-878 GAIDT
+878 SAIDA
-883 LNRLSIDI
+883 LNSLSVDI

-897 VGGNHLGFSIAHIT
+897 VGGNRLGFSIGHIT

-919 QGAVIPPNREFLAVL
+919 QGAVIPPNREFLAIL

-945 PLETIQQAVAS
+945 PLETIEQAVAN
-956 VMQDNLDGELAALEN
+956 VMGNMLSGQMAGFEAVVSLLQQILEA
-971 IYTALQDILQAVYG
+971 IYG
-985 IDLSNNAVGRAME
+985 IEIGDETLAKIIRKVQKKQAI
-998 RYQMRQAVITGRG
+998 MRGGY

>member
-1 MPVSGSVRVNTRLD
+1 MNLSVSGSVRINTRLD

-24 TLKAVVTEAANAVKR
+24 ALKTVVTEVANAVKR

-46 QALEQQIEAT
+46 QALEQQMEAT
-56 REAMT
+56 REAMS
-61 PIVQQLTEIENR
+61 PIVQELTEIENR
-73 AAAAGKN
+73 ASAAGKN
-80 VARDFQ
+80 SARDFQ

-109 EAKARAPY
+109 EAKARAPF
-117 DAQIVTYKPTQ
+117 DAQLVTYKPTQ
-128 TDLANNAAVERQYE
+128 TDLANNAAVEQQYA

-205 DLNDQMRNLGVTGNN
+205 DLNDQLRNLGVTGNN
-220 TGGMIASAIG
+220 TGGMIAAAIG
-230 GVASRAFSNL
+230 GAASRAFSTL
-240 QKGAKS
+240 QKGARS
-246 VLKTLGTLVKSG
+246 VLKTFGTLVKSG

-264 SLAQSSKGLQTFL
+264 SLAQSGKGLQTFL

-343 ANAAATVFSYIAQL
+343 ASAAATVFGYIAQL

-378 VGSAAEETAQQIK
+378 VGSAAEETAQQVK
-391 DANKSLA
+391 DASKSLA

-403 ERLGEPHQDA
+403 ERLSEPQQDT

-420 AATNQIV
+420 AGASQIV

-439 DSVLAAIK
+439 DSILDAIK
-447 AGDWYQVGALVAQK
+447 AGDWYQVGELVAQK
-461 LNESMAAIDWGPIDA
+461 LNEGMAAIDWGPIDA
-476 TAIRWSTNLYN
+476 TAIRWATNLYN

-526 TLGAGVGT
+526 TLGAGIGT
-534 GLNNLF
+534 GLNGLF
-540 ATVDWGAL
+540 ATIDWAAL
-548 GRVLSDKLMALLQT
+548 GRVLSDKFMALLQT
-562 LHGFVQTFDWAALGM
+562 LHGFVQTFDWAALGLDVAAM
-577 DIATMFGAALANINW
+577 LSAALANIDW
-592 VQAAGDLGAL
+592 VQAAGDLGTL
-602 AIGVLTAINTA
+602 AIGILTAINTA
-613 LAQADWGLVG
+613 LSQADWSSVG
-623 QTIMNMLAAIDWLGL
+623 QTIMGMFAAIDWLGL

-645 LANTWPLVLTAVLLP
+645 LANTWPLVLTAVLIP
-660 AIGSWITGT
+660 ALSAWITGT

-676 WVAGTVIPAI
+676 WITEVAIPAI
-686 SQWLAGIAASIVA
+686 LGWLGSIVA
-699 SIGLWPAILIVALVA
+699 SIVSTIGLWPALLIAAIVA
-714 LFAALTAVIVA
+714 LFAALVAVIV
-725 NWDEISNWFSDAWD
+725 SNWEDICDWFSGKWD
-739 EFVTGWNDFWN
+739 DFVAGWNDFWDS
-750 GVAVSAQEWWGNIV
+750 VAFCAQEWWKSV
-764 EKWTNFC
+764 TTEWTNFW
-771 NGIVNGFNNLKATLS
+771 NGIVDKFNALKSGLS
-786 QAWNS
+786 QAWD
-791 FWNSIVTSAQE
+791 A
-802 WWRSITAAW
+802 
-811 TNLCNGVV
+811 
-819 DTFNGLKN
+819 
-827 SLGQAWNTF
+827 F
-836 WTGLRDRVGDIWNGI
+836 WTGLSDRVGDIWNGI
-851 VNTVRGAVNSLLGFV
+851 VNTVKGAVNSLIGFI
-866 NGMLSGIVSGLN
+866 NGMISAVVGGLN
-878 GAIDT
+878 SAIDA
-883 LNRLSIDI
+883 LNSLSVDI

-897 VGGNHLGFSIAHIT
+897 VGGNRLGFSIGHVT

-919 QGAVIPPNREFLAVL
+919 QGAVIPANREFLAVL
-934 GDQTHGTNIEA
+934 GDQSHGTNVEA
-945 PLETIQQAVAS
+945 PLDTIKQAVAE
-956 VMQDNLDGELAALEN
+956 VMED
-971 IYTALQDILQAVYG
+971 LQAGQMAGFEAVVSVLREILSAVSG
-985 IDLSNNAVGRAME
+985 IELTDEDVGHAVQRWQRKQLTA
-998 RYQMRQAVITGRG
+998 TGGV

>member
-1 MPVSGSVRVNTRLD
+1 MNLSVSGSVRINTRLD

-24 TLKAVVTEAANAVKR
+24 ALKTVVTEVANAVKR

-46 QALEQQIEAT
+46 QALEQQMEAT
-56 REAMT
+56 REAMS
-61 PIVQQLTEIENR
+61 PIVQELTEIENR
-73 AAAAGKN
+73 ASAAGKN
-80 VARDFQ
+80 SARDFQ

-109 EAKARAPY
+109 EAKARAPF
-117 DAQIVTYKPTQ
+117 DAQLVTYKPTQ
-128 TDLANNAAVERQYE
+128 TDLANNAAVEQQYA

-205 DLNDQMRNLGVTGNN
+205 DLNDQLRNLGVTGNN
-220 TGGMIASAIG
+220 TGGMIAAAIG
-230 GVASRAFSNL
+230 GAASRAFSTL
-240 QKGAKS
+240 QKGARS
-246 VLKTLGTLVKSG
+246 VLKTFGTLVKSG

-264 SLAQSSKGLQTFL
+264 SLAQSGKGLQTFL

-343 ANAAATVFSYIAQL
+343 ASAAATVFGYIAQL

-378 VGSAAEETAQQIK
+378 VGSAAEETAQQVK
-391 DANKSLA
+391 DASKSLA

-403 ERLGEPHQDA
+403 ERLSEPQQDT

-420 AATNQIV
+420 AGASQIV

-439 DSVLAAIK
+439 DSILDAIK
-447 AGDWYQVGALVAQK
+447 AGDWYQVGELVAQK
-461 LNESMAAIDWGPIDA
+461 LNEGMAAIDWGPIDA
-476 TAIRWSTNLYN
+476 TAIRWATNLYN

-526 TLGAGVGT
+526 TLGAGIGT
-534 GLNNLF
+534 GLNGLF
-540 ATVDWGAL
+540 ATIDWAAL
-548 GRVLSDKLMALLQT
+548 GRVLSDKFMALLQT
-562 LHGFVQTFDWAALGM
+562 LHGFVQTFDWAALGLDVAAM
-577 DIATMFGAALANINW
+577 LSAALANIDW
-592 VQAAGDLGAL
+592 VQAAGDLGTL
-602 AIGVLTAINTA
+602 AIGILTAINTA
-613 LAQADWGLVG
+613 LSQADWSSVG
-623 QTIMNMLAAIDWLGL
+623 QTIMGMFAAIDWLGL

-645 LANTWPLVLTAVLLP
+645 LANTWPLVLTAVLIP
-660 AIGSWITGT
+660 ALSAWITGT

-676 WVAGTVIPAI
+676 WITEVAIPAI
-686 SQWLAGIAASIVA
+686 LGWLGSIVA
-699 SIGLWPAILIVALVA
+699 SIVSTIGLWPALLIAAIVA
-714 LFAALTAVIVA
+714 LFAALVAVIV
-725 NWDEISNWFSDAWD
+725 SNWEDICDWFSGKWD
-739 EFVTGWNDFWN
+739 DFVAGWNDFWDS
-750 GVAVSAQEWWGNIV
+750 VAFCAQEWWKSV
-764 EKWTNFC
+764 TTEWTNFW
-771 NGIVNGFNNLKATLS
+771 NGIVDKFNALKSGLS
-786 QAWNS
+786 QAWD
-791 FWNSIVTSAQE
+791 A
-802 WWRSITAAW
+802 
-811 TNLCNGVV
+811 
-819 DTFNGLKN
+819 
-827 SLGQAWNTF
+827 F
-836 WTGLRDRVGDIWNGI
+836 WTGLSDRVGDIWNGI
-851 VNTVRGAVNSLLGFV
+851 VNTVKGAVNSLIGFI
-866 NGMLSGIVSGLN
+866 NGMISAVVGGLN
-878 GAIDT
+878 SAIDA
-883 LNRLSIDI
+883 LNSLSVDI

-897 VGGNHLGFSIAHIT
+897 VGGNRLGFSIGHVT

-919 QGAVIPPNREFLAVL
+919 QGAVIPANREFLAVL
-934 GDQTHGTNIEA
+934 GDQNHGTNVEA
-945 PLETIQQAVAS
+945 PLDTIKQAVAE
-956 VMQDNLDGELAALEN
+956 VMED
-971 IYTALQDILQAVYG
+971 LQAGQMAGFEAVVAVLREILSAVYG
-985 IDLSNNAVGRAME
+985 IELTDEDVGRAVQ
-998 RYQMRQAVITGRG
+998 RWQRKQLTATGGV

>member
-1 MPVSGSVRVNTRLD
+1 MSVSGSVRINTRLD

-24 TLKAVVTEAANAVKR
+24 ALKTVVTEVANAVKR

-46 QALEQQIEAT
+46 QALEQQMEAT
-56 REAMT
+56 REAMS
-61 PIVQQLTEIENR
+61 PIVQELTEIENR
-73 AAAAGKN
+73 ASAAGKN
-80 VARDFQ
+80 SARDFQ

-109 EAKARAPY
+109 EAKARAPF
-117 DAQIVTYKPTQ
+117 DAQLVTYKPTQ
-128 TDLANNAAVERQYE
+128 TDLANNAAVEQQYA

-205 DLNDQMRNLGVTGNN
+205 DLNDQLRNLGVTGNN
-220 TGGMIASAIG
+220 TGGMIAAAIG
-230 GVASRAFSNL
+230 GAASRAFSTL
-240 QKGAKS
+240 QKGARS
-246 VLKTLGTLVKSG
+246 VLKTFGTLVKSG

-264 SLAQSSKGLQTFL
+264 SLAQSGKGLQTFL

-343 ANAAATVFSYIAQL
+343 ASAAATVFGYIAQL
-357 VSFLTGTTVSAA
+357 VSFLAGTTVSAA

-378 VGSAAEETAQQIK
+378 VGSAAEETAQQVK
-391 DANKSLA
+391 DASKSLA

-403 ERLGEPHQDA
+403 ERLSEPQQDT

-420 AATNQIV
+420 AGASQIV

-439 DSVLAAIK
+439 DSILDAIK
-447 AGDWYQVGALVAQK
+447 AGDWYQVGELVAQK
-461 LNESMAAIDWGPIDA
+461 LNEGMAAIDWGPIDA
-476 TAIRWSTNLYN
+476 TAIRWATNLYN

-526 TLGAGVGT
+526 TLGAGIGT
-534 GLNNLF
+534 GLNGLF
-540 ATVDWGAL
+540 ATIDWAAL
-548 GRVLSDKLMALLQT
+548 GRVLSDKFMALLQT
-562 LHGFVQTFDWAALGM
+562 LHGFVQTFDWAALGLDVAAM
-577 DIATMFGAALANINW
+577 LSAALANIDW
-592 VQAAGDLGAL
+592 VQAAGDLGTL
-602 AIGVLTAINTA
+602 AIGILTAINTA
-613 LAQADWGLVG
+613 LSQADWSSVG
-623 QTIMNMLAAIDWLGL
+623 QTIMGMFAAIDWLGL

-645 LANTWPLVLTAVLLP
+645 LANTWPLVLTAVLIP
-660 AIGSWITGT
+660 ALSAWITGT

-676 WVAGTVIPAI
+676 WITEVAIPAI
-686 SQWLAGIAASIVA
+686 LGWLGSIVA
-699 SIGLWPAILIVALVA
+699 SIVSTIGLWPALLIAAIVA
-714 LFAALTAVIVA
+714 LFAALVAVIV
-725 NWDEISNWFSDAWD
+725 SNWEDICDWFSGKWD
-739 EFVTGWNDFWN
+739 DFVAGWNDFWDS
-750 GVAVSAQEWWGNIV
+750 VAFCAQEWWKSV
-764 EKWTNFC
+764 TTEWTNFW
-771 NGIVNGFNNLKATLS
+771 NGIVDKFNALKSGLS
-786 QAWNS
+786 QAWD
-791 FWNSIVTSAQE
+791 A
-802 WWRSITAAW
+802 
-811 TNLCNGVV
+811 
-819 DTFNGLKN
+819 
-827 SLGQAWNTF
+827 F
-836 WTGLRDRVGDIWNGI
+836 WTGLSDRVGDIWNGI
-851 VNTVRGAVNSLLGFV
+851 VNTVKGAVNSLIGFI
-866 NGMLSGIVSGLN
+866 NGMISAVVGGLN
-878 GAIDT
+878 SAIDA
-883 LNRLSIDI
+883 LNSLSVDI

-897 VGGNHLGFSIAHIT
+897 VGGNRLGFSIGHVT

-919 QGAVIPPNREFLAVL
+919 QGAVIPANREFLAVL
-934 GDQTHGTNIEA
+934 GDQSHGTNVEA
-945 PLETIQQAVAS
+945 PLDTIKQAVAEVMEDLQAGQMAGFEAVVS
-956 VMQDNLDGELAALEN
+956 VLRE
-971 IYTALQDILQAVYG
+971 ILSAVYG
-985 IDLSNNAVGRAME
+985 IELTDEDVGRAVQ
-998 RYQMRQAVITGRG
+998 RWQHKQLIATGGV

>member
-1 MPVSGSVRVNTRLD
+1 MNLSVSGSVRINTRLD

-24 TLKAVVTEAANAVKR
+24 ALKTVVTEVANAVKR

-46 QALEQQIEAT
+46 QALEQQMEAT
-56 REAMT
+56 REAMS
-61 PIVQQLTEIENR
+61 PIVQELTEIENR
-73 AAAAGKN
+73 ASAAGKN
-80 VARDFQ
+80 SARDFQ

-109 EAKARAPY
+109 EAKARAPF
-117 DAQIVTYKPTQ
+117 DAQLVTYKPTQ
-128 TDLANNAAVERQYE
+128 TDLANNAAVEQQYA

-205 DLNDQMRNLGVTGNN
+205 DLNDQLRNLGVTGNN
-220 TGGMIASAIG
+220 TGGMIAAAIG
-230 GVASRAFSNL
+230 GAASRAFSTL
-240 QKGAKS
+240 QKGARS
-246 VLKTLGTLVKSG
+246 VLKTFGTLVKSG

-264 SLAQSSKGLQTFL
+264 SLAQSGKGLQTFL

-343 ANAAATVFSYIAQL
+343 ASAAATVFGYIAQL

-378 VGSAAEETAQQIK
+378 VGSAAEETAQQVK
-391 DANKSLA
+391 DASKSLA

-403 ERLGEPHQDA
+403 ERLSEPQQDT

-420 AATNQIV
+420 AGASQIV

-439 DSVLAAIK
+439 DSILDAIK
-447 AGDWYQVGALVAQK
+447 AGDWYQVGELVAQK
-461 LNESMAAIDWGPIDA
+461 LNEGMAAIDWGPIDA
-476 TAIRWSTNLYN
+476 TAIRWATNLYN

-526 TLGAGVGT
+526 TLGAGIGT
-534 GLNNLF
+534 GLNGLF
-540 ATVDWGAL
+540 ATIDWAAL
-548 GRVLSDKLMALLQT
+548 GRVLSDKFMALLQT
-562 LHGFVQTFDWAALGM
+562 LHGFVQTFDWAALGLDVAAM
-577 DIATMFGAALANINW
+577 LSAALANIDW
-592 VQAAGDLGAL
+592 VQAAGDLGTL
-602 AIGVLTAINTA
+602 AIGILTAINTA
-613 LAQADWGLVG
+613 LSQADWSSVG
-623 QTIMNMLAAIDWLGL
+623 QTIMGMFAAIDWLGL

-645 LANTWPLVLTAVLLP
+645 LANTWPLVLTAVLIP
-660 AIGSWITGT
+660 ALSAWITGT

-676 WVAGTVIPAI
+676 WITEVAIPAI
-686 SQWLAGIAASIVA
+686 LGWLGSIVA
-699 SIGLWPAILIVALVA
+699 SIVSTIGLWPALLIAAIVA
-714 LFAALTAVIVA
+714 LFAALVAVIV
-725 NWDEISNWFSDAWD
+725 SNWEDICDWFSGKWD
-739 EFVTGWNDFWN
+739 DFVAGWNDFWDS
-750 GVAVSAQEWWGNIV
+750 VAFCAQEWWKSV
-764 EKWTNFC
+764 TTEWTNFW
-771 NGIVNGFNNLKATLS
+771 NGIVDKFNALKSGLS
-786 QAWNS
+786 QAWD
-791 FWNSIVTSAQE
+791 A
-802 WWRSITAAW
+802 
-811 TNLCNGVV
+811 
-819 DTFNGLKN
+819 
-827 SLGQAWNTF
+827 F
-836 WTGLRDRVGDIWNGI
+836 WTGLSDRVGDIWNGI
-851 VNTVRGAVNSLLGFV
+851 VNTVKGAVNSLIGFI
-866 NGMLSGIVSGLN
+866 NGMISAVVGGLN
-878 GAIDT
+878 SAIDA
-883 LNRLSIDI
+883 LNSLSVDI

-897 VGGNHLGFSIAHIT
+897 VGGNRLGFSIGHVT

-919 QGAVIPPNREFLAVL
+919 QGAVIPANREFLAVM
-934 GDQTHGTNIEA
+934 GDQSHGTNVEA
-945 PLETIQQAVAS
+945 PLDTIKQAVAEVMEDLQAGQMAGFEAVVS
-956 VMQDNLDGELAALEN
+956 VLRE
-971 IYTALQDILQAVYG
+971 ILSAVYG
-985 IDLSNNAVGRAME
+985 IELTDEDVGRAVQ
-998 RYQMRQAVITGRG
+998 RWQRKQLTATGGV

>member
-1 MPVSGSVRVNTRLD
+1 MSVSGSVRINTRLD

-24 TLKAVVTEAANAVKR
+24 ALKTVVTEVANAVKR

-46 QALEQQIEAT
+46 QALEQQMEAT
-56 REAMT
+56 REAMS
-61 PIVQQLTEIENR
+61 PIVQELTEIENR
-73 AAAAGKN
+73 ASAAGKN
-80 VARDFQ
+80 SARDFQ

-109 EAKARAPY
+109 EAKARAPF
-117 DAQIVTYKPTQ
+117 DAQLVTYKPTQ
-128 TDLANNAAVERQYE
+128 TDLANNAAVEQQYA

-205 DLNDQMRNLGVTGNN
+205 DLNDQLRNLGVTGNN
-220 TGGMIASAIG
+220 TGGMIAAAIG
-230 GVASRAFSNL
+230 GAASRAFSTL
-240 QKGAKS
+240 QKGARS
-246 VLKTLGTLVKSG
+246 VLKTFGTLVKSG

-264 SLAQSSKGLQTFL
+264 SLAQSGKGLQTFL

-343 ANAAATVFSYIAQL
+343 ASAAATVFGYIAQL

-378 VGSAAEETAQQIK
+378 VGSAAEETAQQVK
-391 DANKSLA
+391 DASKSLA

-403 ERLGEPHQDA
+403 ERLSEPQQDT

-420 AATNQIV
+420 AGASQIV

-439 DSVLAAIK
+439 DSILDAIK
-447 AGDWYQVGALVAQK
+447 AGDWYQVGELVAQK
-461 LNESMAAIDWGPIDA
+461 LNEGMAAIDWGPIDA
-476 TAIRWSTNLYN
+476 TAIRWATNLYN

-511 VLHFID
+511 VLHFIN

-526 TLGAGVGT
+526 TLGAGIGT
-534 GLNNLF
+534 GLNGLF
-540 ATVDWGAL
+540 ATIDWAAL
-548 GRVLSDKLMALLQT
+548 GRVLSDKFMALLQT
-562 LHGFVQTFDWAALGM
+562 LHGFVQTFDWAALGLDVAAM
-577 DIATMFGAALANINW
+577 LSAALANIDW
-592 VQAAGDLGAL
+592 VQAAGDLGTL
-602 AIGVLTAINTA
+602 AIGILTAINTA
-613 LAQADWGLVG
+613 LSQADWSSVG
-623 QTIMNMLAAIDWLGL
+623 QTIMGMFAAIDWLGL

-645 LANTWPLVLTAVLLP
+645 LANTWPLVLTAVLIP
-660 AIGSWITGT
+660 ALSAWITGT

-676 WVAGTVIPAI
+676 WITEVAIPAI
-686 SQWLAGIAASIVA
+686 LGWLGSIVA
-699 SIGLWPAILIVALVA
+699 SIVSTIGLWPALLIAAIVA
-714 LFAALTAVIVA
+714 LFAALVAVIV
-725 NWDEISNWFSDAWD
+725 SNWEDICDWFSGKWD
-739 EFVTGWNDFWN
+739 DFVAGWNDFWDS
-750 GVAVSAQEWWGNIV
+750 VAFCAQEWWKSV
-764 EKWTNFC
+764 TTEWTNFW
-771 NGIVNGFNNLKATLS
+771 NGIVDKFNALKSGLS
-786 QAWNS
+786 QAWD
-791 FWNSIVTSAQE
+791 A
-802 WWRSITAAW
+802 
-811 TNLCNGVV
+811 
-819 DTFNGLKN
+819 
-827 SLGQAWNTF
+827 F
-836 WTGLRDRVGDIWNGI
+836 WTGLSDRVGDIWNGI
-851 VNTVRGAVNSLLGFV
+851 VNTVKGAVNSLIGFI
-866 NGMLSGIVSGLN
+866 NGMISAVVGGLN
-878 GAIDT
+878 SAIDA
-883 LNRLSIDI
+883 LNSLSVDI

-897 VGGNHLGFSIAHIT
+897 VGGNRLGFSIGHVT

-919 QGAVIPPNREFLAVL
+919 QGAVIPANREFLAVL
-934 GDQTHGTNIEA
+934 GDQSHGTNVEA
-945 PLETIQQAVAS
+945 PLDTIKQAVAEVMEDLQAGQMAGFEAVVS
-956 VMQDNLDGELAALEN
+956 VLRE
-971 IYTALQDILQAVYG
+971 ILSAVYG
-985 IDLSNNAVGRAME
+985 IELTDEDVGRAVQ
-998 RYQMRQAVITGRG
+998 RWQRKQLTATRCV

>member
-1 MPVSGSVRVNTRLD
+1 MNLSVSGSVRINTRLD

-24 TLKAVVTEAANAVKR
+24 ALKTVVTEVANAVKR

-46 QALEQQIEAT
+46 QALEQQMEAT
-56 REAMT
+56 REAMS
-61 PIVQQLTEIENR
+61 PIVQELTEIENR
-73 AAAAGKN
+73 ASAAGKN
-80 VARDFQ
+80 SARDFQ

-109 EAKARAPY
+109 EAKARAPF
-117 DAQIVTYKPTQ
+117 DAQLVTYKPTQ
-128 TDLANNAAVERQYE
+128 TDLANNAAVEQQYA

-205 DLNDQMRNLGVTGNN
+205 DLNDQLRNLGVTGNN
-220 TGGMIASAIG
+220 TGGMIAAAIG
-230 GVASRAFSNL
+230 GAASRAFSTL
-240 QKGAKS
+240 QKGARS
-246 VLKTLGTLVKSG
+246 VLKTFGTLVKSG

-264 SLAQSSKGLQTFL
+264 SLAQSGKGLQTFL

-343 ANAAATVFSYIAQL
+343 ASAAATVFGYIAQL

-378 VGSAAEETAQQIK
+378 VGSAAEETAQQVK
-391 DANKSLA
+391 DASKSLA

-403 ERLGEPHQDA
+403 ERLSEPQQDT

-420 AATNQIV
+420 AGASQIV

-439 DSVLAAIK
+439 DSILDAIK
-447 AGDWYQVGALVAQK
+447 AGDWYQVGELVAQK
-461 LNESMAAIDWGPIDA
+461 LNEGMAAIDWGPIDA
-476 TAIRWSTNLYN
+476 TAIRWATNLYN

-526 TLGAGVGT
+526 TLGAGIGT
-534 GLNNLF
+534 GLNGLF
-540 ATVDWGAL
+540 ATIDWAAL
-548 GRVLSDKLMALLQT
+548 GRVLSDKFMALLQT
-562 LHGFVQTFDWAALGM
+562 LHGFVQTFDWAALGLDVAAM
-577 DIATMFGAALANINW
+577 LSAALANIDW
-592 VQAAGDLGAL
+592 VQAAGDLGTL
-602 AIGVLTAINTA
+602 AIGILTAINTA
-613 LAQADWGLVG
+613 LSQADWSSVG
-623 QTIMNMLAAIDWLGL
+623 QTIMGMFAAIDWLGL

-645 LANTWPLVLTAVLLP
+645 LANTWPLVLTAVLIP
-660 AIGSWITGT
+660 ALSAWITGT

-676 WVAGTVIPAI
+676 WITEVAIPAI
-686 SQWLAGIAASIVA
+686 LGWLGSIVA
-699 SIGLWPAILIVALVA
+699 SIVSTIVLWPALLIAAIVA
-714 LFAALTAVIVA
+714 LFAALVAVIV
-725 NWDEISNWFSDAWD
+725 SNWEDICDWFSGKWD
-739 EFVTGWNDFWN
+739 DFVAGWNDFWDS
-750 GVAVSAQEWWGNIV
+750 VAFCAQEWWKSV
-764 EKWTNFC
+764 TTEWTNFW
-771 NGIVNGFNNLKATLS
+771 NGIVDKFNALKSGLS
-786 QAWNS
+786 QAWD
-791 FWNSIVTSAQE
+791 A
-802 WWRSITAAW
+802 
-811 TNLCNGVV
+811 
-819 DTFNGLKN
+819 
-827 SLGQAWNTF
+827 F
-836 WTGLRDRVGDIWNGI
+836 WTGLSDRVGDIWNGI
-851 VNTVRGAVNSLLGFV
+851 VNTVKGAVNSLIGFI
-866 NGMLSGIVSGLN
+866 NGMISAVVGGLN
-878 GAIDT
+878 SAIDA
-883 LNRLSIDI
+883 LNSLSVDI

-897 VGGNHLGFSIAHIT
+897 VGGNRLGFSIGHVT

-919 QGAVIPPNREFLAVL
+919 QGAVIPANREFLAVL
-934 GDQTHGTNIEA
+934 GDQSHGTNVEA
-945 PLETIQQAVAS
+945 PLDTIKQAVAEVMEDLQAGQMAGFEAVVS
-956 VMQDNLDGELAALEN
+956 VLRE
-971 IYTALQDILQAVYG
+971 ILSAVYG
-985 IDLSNNAVGRAME
+985 IELTDEDVGRAVQ
-998 RYQMRQAVITGRG
+998 RWQHKQLIATGGV

>member
-1 MPVSGSVRVNTRLD
+1 MSVSGSVRINTRLD

-24 TLKAVVTEAANAVKR
+24 ALKTVVTEVANAVKR

-46 QALEQQIEAT
+46 QALEQQMEAT
-56 REAMT
+56 REAMS
-61 PIVQQLTEIENR
+61 PIVQELTEIETR
-73 AAAAGKN
+73 ASAAGKN
-80 VARDFQ
+80 SARDFQ

-109 EAKARAPY
+109 EAKARAPF

-128 TDLANNAAVERQYE
+128 TDLANNAAVEQQYA

-160 LRAKQYQVNQTVQQ
+160 LRAKQYQVNQTIQQ

-196 LEALRGRTQ
+196 LEALRSRTQ
-205 DLNDQMRNLGVTGNN
+205 DLNDQLHNLGVTGNN
-220 TGGMIASAIG
+220 TGGMVASAIG
-230 GVASRAFSNL
+230 GAASRAFSTL
-240 QKGAKS
+240 QKGARS
-246 VLKTLGTLVKSG
+246 VLKTFGTLVKSG

-264 SLAQSSKGLQTFL
+264 GLAQSGKGLQTFL

-287 LVFNVISAGLR
+287 LVFNVISSGLSK
-298 NMTNYMGQALLSSAS
+298 MTQYMGQALLSSAS

-357 VSFLTGTTVSAA
+357 VAFLTGTTVSAA

-378 VGSAAEETAQQIK
+378 VGSAAEETAQQVK

-403 ERLGEPHQDA
+403 ERLSEPQQDT

-420 AATNQIV
+420 AGAGQIV

-439 DSVLAAIK
+439 DSVLDAIK
-447 AGDWYQVGALVAQK
+447 AGDWYQVGELVAQK

-476 TAIRWSTNLYN
+476 TAIRWATNLYN

-526 TLGAGVGT
+526 TLGAGIGT
-534 GLNNLF
+534 GLNGLF
-540 ATVDWGAL
+540 ATIDWAAL
-548 GRVLSDKLMALLQT
+548 GRVLSDKFMALLQT
-562 LHGFVQTFDWAALGM
+562 LHGFVQTFDWGSLGL
-577 DIATMFGAALANINW
+577 DIATMLRAALANIDR

-602 AIGVLTAINTA
+602 AIGILTAINTA
-613 LAQADWGLVG
+613 LSQADWGSVG
-623 QTIMNMLAAIDWLGL
+623 QTIMGMFAAIDWLGL

-645 LANTWPLVLTAVLLP
+645 LANTWPLVLTAVLIP
-660 AIGSWITGT
+660 ALSAWITGT

-676 WVAGTVIPAI
+676 WITGVAIPAI
-686 SQWLAGIAASIVA
+686 LGWLGSIVA
-699 SIGLWPAILIVALVA
+699 SIVSAIGLWPALLIAAIVA
-714 LFAALTAVIVA
+714 LFAALVAVIV
-725 NWDEISNWFSDAWD
+725 SNWEDICDWFSGAWD
-739 EFVTGWNDFWN
+739 DFVAGWNDFWDS
-750 GVAVSAQEWWGNIV
+750 VAFCAQEWWKSV
-764 EKWTNFC
+764 TTEWTNFW
-771 NGIVNGFNNLKATLS
+771 NGIVDKFNALKSGLS
-786 QAWNS
+786 QAWD
-791 FWNSIVTSAQE
+791 A
-802 WWRSITAAW
+802 
-811 TNLCNGVV
+811 
-819 DTFNGLKN
+819 
-827 SLGQAWNTF
+827 F
-836 WTGLRDRVGDIWNGI
+836 WTGLSDRVGDIWNGI
-851 VNTVRGAVNSLLGFV
+851 VNTVKGAVNSLIGFI
-866 NGMLSGIVSGLN
+866 NGMISAVVGGLN
-878 GAIDT
+878 SAIDA
-883 LNRLSIDI
+883 LNSLSVDI

-897 VGGNHLGFSIAHIT
+897 VGGNRLGFSIGHIT

-919 QGAVIPPNREFLAVL
+919 QGAVIPPNREFLAIL

-945 PLETIQQAVAS
+945 PLETIEQAVAN
-956 VMQDNLDGELAALEN
+956 VMGNMLSGQMAGFEAVVSLLQQILEA
-971 IYTALQDILQAVYG
+971 IYG
-985 IDLSNNAVGRAME
+985 IEIGDETLAKIIRKVQKKQAI
-998 RYQMRQAVITGRG
+998 MRGGY

>member
-1 MPVSGSVRVNTRLD
+1 MNLSVSGSVRINTRLD

-24 TLKAVVTEAANAVKR
+24 ALKTVVTEVANAVKR

-46 QALEQQIEAT
+46 QALEQQMEAT
-56 REAMT
+56 REAMS
-61 PIVQQLTEIENR
+61 PIVQELTEIENR
-73 AAAAGKN
+73 ASAAGKN
-80 VARDFQ
+80 SARDFQ

-109 EAKARAPY
+109 EAKARAPF
-117 DAQIVTYKPTQ
+117 DAQLVTYKPTQ
-128 TDLANNAAVERQYE
+128 TDLANNAAVEQQYA

-205 DLNDQMRNLGVTGNN
+205 DLNDQLRNLGVTGNN
-220 TGGMIASAIG
+220 TGGMIAAAIG
-230 GVASRAFSNL
+230 GAASRAFSTL
-240 QKGAKS
+240 QKGARS
-246 VLKTLGTLVKSG
+246 VLKTFGTLVKSG

-264 SLAQSSKGLQTFL
+264 SLAQSGKGLQTFL

-343 ANAAATVFSYIAQL
+343 ASAAATVFGYIAQL

-378 VGSAAEETAQQIK
+378 VGSAAEETAQQVK
-391 DANKSLA
+391 DASKSLA

-403 ERLGEPHQDA
+403 ERLSEPQQDT

-420 AATNQIV
+420 AGASQIV

-439 DSVLAAIK
+439 DSILDAIK
-447 AGDWYQVGALVAQK
+447 AGDWYQVGELVAQK
-461 LNESMAAIDWGPIDA
+461 LNEGMAAIDWGPIDA
-476 TAIRWSTNLYN
+476 TAIRWATNLYN

-526 TLGAGVGT
+526 TLGAGIGT
-534 GLNNLF
+534 GLNGLF
-540 ATVDWGAL
+540 ATIDWAAL
-548 GRVLSDKLMALLQT
+548 GRVLSDKFMALLQT
-562 LHGFVQTFDWAALGM
+562 LHGFVQTFDWAALGLDVAAM
-577 DIATMFGAALANINW
+577 LSAALANIDW
-592 VQAAGDLGAL
+592 VQAAGDLGTL
-602 AIGVLTAINTA
+602 AIGILTAINTA
-613 LAQADWGLVG
+613 LSQADWSSVG
-623 QTIMNMLAAIDWLGL
+623 QTIMGMFAAIDWLGL

-645 LANTWPLVLTAVLLP
+645 LANTWPLVLTAVLIP
-660 AIGSWITGT
+660 ALSAWITGT

-676 WVAGTVIPAI
+676 WITEVAIPAI
-686 SQWLAGIAASIVA
+686 LGWLGSIVA
-699 SIGLWPAILIVALVA
+699 SIVSTIGLWPALLIAAIVA
-714 LFAALTAVIVA
+714 LFAALVAVIV
-725 NWDEISNWFSDAWD
+725 SNWEDICDWFSGKWD
-739 EFVTGWNDFWN
+739 DFVAGWNDFWDS
-750 GVAVSAQEWWGNIV
+750 VAFCAQEWWKSV
-764 EKWTNFC
+764 TTEWTNFW
-771 NGIVNGFNNLKATLS
+771 NGIVDKFNALKSGLS
-786 QAWNS
+786 QAWD
-791 FWNSIVTSAQE
+791 A
-802 WWRSITAAW
+802 
-811 TNLCNGVV
+811 
-819 DTFNGLKN
+819 
-827 SLGQAWNTF
+827 F
-836 WTGLRDRVGDIWNGI
+836 WTGLSDRVGDIWNGI
-851 VNTVRGAVNSLLGFV
+851 VNTVKGAVNSLIGFI
-866 NGMLSGIVSGLN
+866 NGMISAVVGGLN
-878 GAIDT
+878 SAIDA
-883 LNRLSIDI
+883 LNSLSVDI

-897 VGGNHLGFSIAHIT
+897 VGGNRLGFSIGHVT

-919 QGAVIPPNREFLAVL
+919 QGAVIPANREFLAVL
-934 GDQTHGTNIEA
+934 GDQSHGTNVEA
-945 PLETIQQAVAS
+945 PLDTIKQAVAE
-956 VMQDNLDGELAALEN
+956 VMED
-971 IYTALQDILQAVYG
+971 LQAGQMAGFEAVVSVLREILSAVSG
-985 IDLSNNAVGRAME
+985 IELTDEDVGRAVQ
-998 RYQMRQAVITGRG
+998 RWQSKQLTATGGV

>member
-1 MPVSGSVRVNTRLD
+1 MSVSGSVRINTRLD

-24 TLKAVVTEAANAVKR
+24 ALKTVVTEVANAVKR

-46 QALEQQIEAT
+46 QALEQQMEAT
-56 REAMT
+56 REAMS
-61 PIVQQLTEIENR
+61 PIVQELTEIETR
-73 AAAAGKN
+73 ASAAGKN
-80 VARDFQ
+80 SARDFQ

-109 EAKARAPY
+109 EAKARAPF

-128 TDLANNAAVERQYE
+128 TDLANNAAVEQQYA

-196 LEALRGRTQ
+196 LEALRSRTQ
-205 DLNDQMRNLGVTGNN
+205 DLNDQLHNLGVTGNN
-220 TGGMIASAIG
+220 TGGMVASAIG
-230 GVASRAFSNL
+230 GAASRAFSTL
-240 QKGAKS
+240 QKGARS
-246 VLKTLGTLVKSG
+246 VLKTFGTLVKSG

-264 SLAQSSKGLQTFL
+264 GLAQSGKGLQTFL

-287 LVFNVISAGLR
+287 LVFNVISSGLSK
-298 NMTNYMGQALLSSAS
+298 MTQYMGQALLSSAS

-343 ANAAATVFSYIAQL
+343 ANAAATVFSYIAPL
-357 VSFLTGTTVSAA
+357 VAFLTGTTVSAA

-378 VGSAAEETAQQIK
+378 VGSAAEETAQQVK

-403 ERLGEPHQDA
+403 ERLSEPQQDT

-420 AATNQIV
+420 AGAGQIV

-439 DSVLAAIK
+439 DSVLDAIK
-447 AGDWYQVGALVAQK
+447 AGDWYQVGELVAQK

-476 TAIRWSTNLYN
+476 TAIRWATNLYN

-526 TLGAGVGT
+526 TLGAGIGT
-534 GLNNLF
+534 GLNGLF
-540 ATVDWGAL
+540 ATIDWAAL
-548 GRVLSDKLMALLQT
+548 GRVLSDKFMALLQT
-562 LHGFVQTFDWAALGM
+562 LHGFVQTFDWGSLGL
-577 DIATMFGAALANINW
+577 DIATMLRAALANIDW

-602 AIGVLTAINTA
+602 AIGILTAINTA
-613 LAQADWGLVG
+613 LSQADWGSVG
-623 QTIMNMLAAIDWLGL
+623 QTIMGMFAAIDWLGL

-645 LANTWPLVLTAVLLP
+645 LANTWPLVLTAVLIP
-660 AIGSWITGT
+660 ALSAWITGT

-676 WVAGTVIPAI
+676 WITGVAIPAI
-686 SQWLAGIAASIVA
+686 LGWLGSIVA
-699 SIGLWPAILIVALVA
+699 SIVSAIGLWPALLIAAIVA
-714 LFAALTAVIVA
+714 LFAALVAVIV
-725 NWDEISNWFSDAWD
+725 SNWEDICDWFSGAWD
-739 EFVTGWNDFWN
+739 DFVAGWNDFWDS
-750 GVAVSAQEWWGNIV
+750 VAFCAQEWWKSV
-764 EKWTNFC
+764 TTEWTNFW
-771 NGIVNGFNNLKATLS
+771 NGIVDKFNALKSGLS
-786 QAWNS
+786 QAWD
-791 FWNSIVTSAQE
+791 A
-802 WWRSITAAW
+802 
-811 TNLCNGVV
+811 
-819 DTFNGLKN
+819 
-827 SLGQAWNTF
+827 F
-836 WTGLRDRVGDIWNGI
+836 WTGLSDRVGDIWNGI
-851 VNTVRGAVNSLLGFV
+851 VNTVKGAVNSLIGFI
-866 NGMLSGIVSGLN
+866 NGMITAVVGGLN
-878 GAIDT
+878 SAIDA
-883 LNRLSIDI
+883 LNSLSVDI

-897 VGGNHLGFSIAHIT
+897 VGGNRLGFSIGHIT

-919 QGAVIPPNREFLAVL
+919 QGAVIPPNREFLAIL

-945 PLETIQQAVAS
+945 PLETIEQAVAN
-956 VMQDNLDGELAALEN
+956 VMGNMLSGQMAGFEAVVSLLQQILEA
-971 IYTALQDILQAVYG
+971 IYG
-985 IDLSNNAVGRAME
+985 IEIGDETLAKIIRKVQKKQAI
-998 RYQMRQAVITGRG
+998 MRGGY

>member
-1 MPVSGSVRVNTRLD
+1 MSVSGSVRINTRLD

-24 TLKAVVTEAANAVKR
+24 ALKTVVTEVANAVKR

-56 REAMT
+56 REAMS
-61 PIVQQLTEIENR
+61 PIVQELTEIENR
-73 AAAAGKN
+73 ASAAGRN
-80 VARDFQ
+80 SARNFQ

-109 EAKARAPY
+109 EAKARAPI
-117 DAQIVTYKPTQ
+117 DAQLVTYKPTQ
-128 TDLANNAAVERQYE
+128 TDLANNAAVKQQYA

-174 MKQAADDAGG
+174 MKQAAEDAGG

-205 DLNDQMRNLGVTGNN
+205 ALNDQMRNLGVTGNN

-403 ERLGEPHQDA
+403 ERLGEPQQDA

-577 DIATMFGAALANINW
+577 DIATMFGAALANIDW

-602 AIGVLTAINTA
+602 AIGILTAINTA
-613 LAQADWGLVG
+613 LTQADWEAIGN
-623 QTIMNMLAAIDWLGL
+623 TILQMLASVDWVGL
-638 IQQLVEL
+638 FQQLGQL
-645 LANTWPLVLTAVLLP
+645 LANTWPVVLAAVLLP
-660 AIGSWITGT
+660 
-669 LLPAIGA
+669 
-676 WVAGTVIPAI
+676 
-686 SQWLAGIAASIVA
+686 GIASFVTTVLIPKALQALASLVASIVA
-699 SIGLWPAILIVALVA
+699 AIGGWPAVLIAALMVAL
-714 LFAALTAVIVA
+714 AVIGGAVA
-725 NWDEISNWFSDAWD
+725 KWLYEHWDEIRAWFDQKWQEFTEAWSNFW
-739 EFVTGWNDFWN
+739 TGVKDKAQEIWSGLNDGWRNFWNDVSNKFSQMGASVSSAWSNFWAGLATN
-750 GVAVSAQEWWGNIV
+750 VQNIWSNITSTIRGAV
-764 EKWTNFC
+764 
-771 NGIVNGFNNLKATLS
+771 NGIIGFINRM
-786 QAWNS
+786 
-791 FWNSIVTSAQE
+791 ISAVVGG
-802 WWRSITAAW
+802 
-811 TNLCNGVV
+811 LNGVV
-819 DTFNGLKN
+819 DLLNGL
-827 SLGQAWNTF
+827 SFDVPEFAQGVLGERF
-836 WTGLRDRVGDIWNGI
+836 
-851 VNTVRGAVNSLLGFV
+851 GFNIGHV
-866 NGMLSGIVSGLN
+866 
-878 GAIDT
+878 
-883 LNRLSIDI
+883 
-891 PDWVPV
+891 
-897 VGGNHLGFSIAHIT
+897 T

-919 QGAVIPPNREFLAVL
+919 QGAVIPPNREFMAVL
-934 GDQTHGTNIEA
+934 GDQNHGTNIEA
-945 PLETIQQAVAS
+945 PLATIQQAVAD
-956 VMQDNLDGELAALEN
+956 VMRDNLDGEIAELEA
-971 IYTALQDILQAVYG
+971 IRSTLLDILEAVYG
-985 IDLSNNAVGRAME
+985 IDLSKNAVGRAID
-998 RYQMRQAVITGRG
+998 RYQTQQAIITGRGR

>member
-1 MPVSGSVRVNTRLD
+1 MSVSGSVRINTRLD

-24 TLKAVVTEAANAVKR
+24 ALKTVVTEVANAVKR

-46 QALEQQIEAT
+46 QALEQQMEAT
-56 REAMT
+56 REAMS
-61 PIVQQLTEIENR
+61 PIVQELTEIENR
-73 AAAAGKN
+73 ASAAGKN
-80 VARDFQ
+80 SARDFQ

-109 EAKARAPY
+109 EAKARAPF
-117 DAQIVTYKPTQ
+117 DAQLVTYKPTQ
-128 TDLANNAAVERQYE
+128 TDLANNAAVEQQYA

-205 DLNDQMRNLGVTGNN
+205 DLNDQLRNLGVTGNN
-220 TGGMIASAIG
+220 TGGMIAAAIG
-230 GVASRAFSNL
+230 GAASRAFSTL
-240 QKGAKS
+240 QKGARS
-246 VLKTLGTLVKSG
+246 VLKTFGTLVKSG

-264 SLAQSSKGLQTFL
+264 SLAQSGKGLQTFL

-343 ANAAATVFSYIAQL
+343 ASAAATVFGYIAQL

-378 VGSAAEETAQQIK
+378 VGSAAEETAQQVK
-391 DANKSLA
+391 DASKSLA

-403 ERLGEPHQDA
+403 ERLSEPQQDT

-420 AATNQIV
+420 AGASQIV

-439 DSVLAAIK
+439 DSILDAIK
-447 AGDWYQVGALVAQK
+447 AGDWYQVGELVAQK
-461 LNESMAAIDWGPIDA
+461 LNEGMAAIDWGPIDA
-476 TAIRWSTNLYN
+476 TAIRWATNLYN

-526 TLGAGVGT
+526 TLGAGIGT
-534 GLNNLF
+534 GLNGLF
-540 ATVDWGAL
+540 ATIDWAAL
-548 GRVLSDKLMALLQT
+548 GRVLSDKFMALLQT
-562 LHGFVQTFDWAALGM
+562 LHGFVQTFDWAALGLDVAAM
-577 DIATMFGAALANINW
+577 LSAALANIDW
-592 VQAAGDLGAL
+592 VQAAGDLGTL
-602 AIGVLTAINTA
+602 AIGILTAINTA
-613 LAQADWGLVG
+613 LSQADWSSVG
-623 QTIMNMLAAIDWLGL
+623 QTIMGMFAAIDWLGL

-645 LANTWPLVLTAVLLP
+645 LANTWPLVLTAVLIP
-660 AIGSWITGT
+660 ALSAWITGT

-676 WVAGTVIPAI
+676 WITEVAIPAI
-686 SQWLAGIAASIVA
+686 LGWLGSIVA
-699 SIGLWPAILIVALVA
+699 SIVSTIGLWPALLIAAIVA
-714 LFAALTAVIVA
+714 LFAALVAVIV
-725 NWDEISNWFSDAWD
+725 SNWEDICDWFSGKWD
-739 EFVTGWNDFWN
+739 DFVAGWNDFWDS
-750 GVAVSAQEWWGNIV
+750 VAFCAQEWWKSV
-764 EKWTNFC
+764 TTEWTNFW
-771 NGIVNGFNNLKATLS
+771 NGIVDKFNALKSGLS
-786 QAWNS
+786 QAWD
-791 FWNSIVTSAQE
+791 A
-802 WWRSITAAW
+802 
-811 TNLCNGVV
+811 
-819 DTFNGLKN
+819 
-827 SLGQAWNTF
+827 F
-836 WTGLRDRVGDIWNGI
+836 WTGLSDRVGDIWNGI
-851 VNTVRGAVNSLLGFV
+851 VNTVKGAVNSLIGFI
-866 NGMLSGIVSGLN
+866 NGMISAVVGGLN
-878 GAIDT
+878 STIDA
-883 LNRLSIDI
+883 LNSLSVDI

-897 VGGNHLGFSIAHIT
+897 VGGNRLGFSIGHVT

-919 QGAVIPPNREFLAVL
+919 QGAVIPANREFLAVL
-934 GDQTHGTNIEA
+934 GDQSHGTNVEA
-945 PLETIQQAVAS
+945 PLDTIKQAVAEVMEDLQAGQMAGFEAVVS
-956 VMQDNLDGELAALEN
+956 VLRE
-971 IYTALQDILQAVYG
+971 ILSAVYG
-985 IDLSNNAVGRAME
+985 IELTDEDVGRAVQ
-998 RYQMRQAVITGRG
+998 RWQRKQLTATGGV

>member
-1 MPVSGSVRVNTRLD
+1 MSVSGSVRINTRLD

-24 TLKAVVTEAANAVKR
+24 ALKTVVTEVANAVKR

-46 QALEQQIEAT
+46 QALEQQMEAT
-56 REAMT
+56 REAMS
-61 PIVQQLTEIENR
+61 PIVQELTEIETR
-73 AAAAGKN
+73 ASAAGKN
-80 VARDFQ
+80 SARDFQ

-109 EAKARAPY
+109 EAKARAPF

-128 TDLANNAAVERQYE
+128 TDLANNAAVEQQYA

-174 MKQAADDAGG
+174 MKQVADDAGG

-196 LEALRGRTQ
+196 LEALRSRTQ
-205 DLNDQMRNLGVTGNN
+205 DLNDQLHNLGVTGNN
-220 TGGMIASAIG
+220 TGGMVASAIG
-230 GVASRAFSNL
+230 GAASRAFSTL
-240 QKGAKS
+240 QKGARS
-246 VLKTLGTLVKSG
+246 VLKTFGTLVKSG

-264 SLAQSSKGLQTFL
+264 GLAQSGKGLQTFL

-287 LVFNVISAGLR
+287 LVFNVISSGLSK
-298 NMTNYMGQALLSSAS
+298 MTQYMGQALLSSAS

-357 VSFLTGTTVSAA
+357 VAFLTGTTVSAA

-378 VGSAAEETAQQIK
+378 VGSAAEETAQQVK

-403 ERLGEPHQDA
+403 ERLSEPQQDT

-420 AATNQIV
+420 AGAGQIV

-439 DSVLAAIK
+439 DSVLDAIK
-447 AGDWYQVGALVAQK
+447 AGDWYQVGELVAQK

-476 TAIRWSTNLYN
+476 TAIRWATNLYN

-526 TLGAGVGT
+526 TLGAGIGT
-534 GLNNLF
+534 GLNGLF
-540 ATVDWGAL
+540 ATIDWAAL
-548 GRVLSDKLMALLQT
+548 GRVLSDKFMALLQT
-562 LHGFVQTFDWAALGM
+562 LHGFVQTFDWGSLGL
-577 DIATMFGAALANINW
+577 DIATMLRAALANIDW

-602 AIGVLTAINTA
+602 AIGILTAINTA
-613 LAQADWGLVG
+613 LSQADWGSVG
-623 QTIMNMLAAIDWLGL
+623 QTIMGMFAAIDWLGL

-645 LANTWPLVLTAVLLP
+645 LANTWPLVLTAVLIP
-660 AIGSWITGT
+660 ALSAWITGT

-676 WVAGTVIPAI
+676 WITGVAIPAI
-686 SQWLAGIAASIVA
+686 LGWLGSIVA
-699 SIGLWPAILIVALVA
+699 SIVSAIGLWPALLIAAIVA
-714 LFAALTAVIVA
+714 LFAALVAVIV
-725 NWDEISNWFSDAWD
+725 SNWEDICDWFSGAWD
-739 EFVTGWNDFWN
+739 DFVAGWNDFWDS
-750 GVAVSAQEWWGNIV
+750 VAFCAQEWWKSV
-764 EKWTNFC
+764 TTEWTNFW
-771 NGIVNGFNNLKATLS
+771 NGIVDKFNALKSGLS
-786 QAWNS
+786 QAWD
-791 FWNSIVTSAQE
+791 A
-802 WWRSITAAW
+802 
-811 TNLCNGVV
+811 
-819 DTFNGLKN
+819 
-827 SLGQAWNTF
+827 F
-836 WTGLRDRVGDIWNGI
+836 WTGLSDRVGDIWNGI
-851 VNTVRGAVNSLLGFV
+851 VNTVKGAVNSLIGFI
-866 NGMLSGIVSGLN
+866 NGMITAVVGGLN
-878 GAIDT
+878 SAIDA
-883 LNRLSIDI
+883 LNSLSVDI

-897 VGGNHLGFSIAHIT
+897 VGGNRLGFSIGHIT

-919 QGAVIPPNREFLAVL
+919 QGAVIPPNREFLAIL

-945 PLETIQQAVAS
+945 PLETIEQAVAN
-956 VMQDNLDGELAALEN
+956 VMGNMLSGQMAGFEAVVSLLQQILEA
-971 IYTALQDILQAVYG
+971 IYG
-985 IDLSNNAVGRAME
+985 IEIGDETLAKIIRKVQKKQAI
-998 RYQMRQAVITGRG
+998 MRGGY

>member
-1 MPVSGSVRVNTRLD
+1 MSVSGSVRINTRLD

-24 TLKAVVTEAANAVKR
+24 ALKTVVTEVANAVKR

-46 QALEQQIEAT
+46 QALEQQMEAT
-56 REAMT
+56 REAMS
-61 PIVQQLTEIENR
+61 PIVQELTEIENR
-73 AAAAGKN
+73 ASAAGKN
-80 VARDFQ
+80 SARDFQ

-109 EAKARAPY
+109 EAKARAPF
-117 DAQIVTYKPTQ
+117 DAQLVTYKPTQ
-128 TDLANNAAVERQYE
+128 TDLANNAAVEQQYA

-205 DLNDQMRNLGVTGNN
+205 DLNDQLRNLGVTGNN
-220 TGGMIASAIG
+220 TGGMIAAAIG
-230 GVASRAFSNL
+230 GAASRAFSTL
-240 QKGAKS
+240 QKGARS
-246 VLKTLGTLVKSG
+246 VLKTFGTLVKSG

-264 SLAQSSKGLQTFL
+264 SLAQSGKGLQTFL

-343 ANAAATVFSYIAQL
+343 ASAAATVFGYIAQL

-378 VGSAAEETAQQIK
+378 VGSAAEETAQQVK
-391 DANKSLA
+391 DASKSLA

-403 ERLGEPHQDA
+403 ERLSEPQQDT

-420 AATNQIV
+420 AGASQIV

-439 DSVLAAIK
+439 DSILDAIK
-447 AGDWYQVGALVAQK
+447 AGDWYQVGELVAQK
-461 LNESMAAIDWGPIDA
+461 LNEGMAAIDWGPIDA
-476 TAIRWSTNLYN
+476 TAIRWATNLYN

-526 TLGAGVGT
+526 TLGAGIGT
-534 GLNNLF
+534 GLNGLF
-540 ATVDWGAL
+540 ATIDWAAL
-548 GRVLSDKLMALLQT
+548 GRVLSDKFMALLQT
-562 LHGFVQTFDWAALGM
+562 LHGFVQTFDWAALGLDVAAM
-577 DIATMFGAALANINW
+577 LSAALANIDW
-592 VQAAGDLGAL
+592 VQAAGDLGTL
-602 AIGVLTAINTA
+602 AIGILTAINTA
-613 LAQADWGLVG
+613 LSQADWSSVG
-623 QTIMNMLAAIDWLGL
+623 QTIMGMFAAIDWLGL

-645 LANTWPLVLTAVLLP
+645 LANTWPLALTAVLIP
-660 AIGSWITGT
+660 ALSAWITGT

-676 WVAGTVIPAI
+676 WITEVAIPAI
-686 SQWLAGIAASIVA
+686 LGWLGSIVA
-699 SIGLWPAILIVALVA
+699 SIVSTIGLWPALLIAAIVA
-714 LFAALTAVIVA
+714 LFAALVAVIV
-725 NWDEISNWFSDAWD
+725 SNWEDICDWFSGKWD
-739 EFVTGWNDFWN
+739 DFVAGWNDFWDS
-750 GVAVSAQEWWGNIV
+750 VAFCAQEWWKSV
-764 EKWTNFC
+764 TTEWTNFW
-771 NGIVNGFNNLKATLS
+771 NGIVDKFNALKSGLS
-786 QAWNS
+786 QAWD
-791 FWNSIVTSAQE
+791 A
-802 WWRSITAAW
+802 
-811 TNLCNGVV
+811 
-819 DTFNGLKN
+819 
-827 SLGQAWNTF
+827 F
-836 WTGLRDRVGDIWNGI
+836 WTGLSDRVGDIWNGI
-851 VNTVRGAVNSLLGFV
+851 VNTVKGAVNSLIGFI
-866 NGMLSGIVSGLN
+866 NGMISAVVGGLN
-878 GAIDT
+878 SAIDA
-883 LNRLSIDI
+883 LNSLSVDI

-897 VGGNHLGFSIAHIT
+897 VGGNRLGFSIGHVT

-919 QGAVIPPNREFLAVL
+919 QGAVIPANREFLAVL
-934 GDQTHGTNIEA
+934 GDQSHGTNVEA
-945 PLETIQQAVAS
+945 PLDTIKQAVAEVMEDLQAGQMAGFEAVVS
-956 VMQDNLDGELAALEN
+956 VLRE
-971 IYTALQDILQAVYG
+971 ILSAVYG
-985 IDLSNNAVGRAME
+985 IELTDEDVGRAVQ
-998 RYQMRQAVITGRG
+998 RWQRKQLTATGGV

>member
-1 MPVSGSVRVNTRLD
+1 MSVSGSVRINTRLD

-24 TLKAVVTEAANAVKR
+24 ALKTVVTEVANAVKR

-46 QALEQQIEAT
+46 QALEQQMEAT
-56 REAMT
+56 REAMS
-61 PIVQQLTEIENR
+61 PIVQELTEIENR
-73 AAAAGKN
+73 ASAAGKN
-80 VARDFQ
+80 SARDFQ

-109 EAKARAPY
+109 EAKARAPF
-117 DAQIVTYKPTQ
+117 DAQLVTYKPTQ
-128 TDLANNAAVERQYE
+128 TDLANNAAVEQQYA

-205 DLNDQMRNLGVTGNN
+205 DLNDQLRNLGVTGNN
-220 TGGMIASAIG
+220 TGGMIAAAIG
-230 GVASRAFSNL
+230 GAASRAFSTL
-240 QKGAKS
+240 QKGARS
-246 VLKTLGTLVKSG
+246 VLKTFGTLVKSG

-264 SLAQSSKGLQTFL
+264 SLAQSGKGLQTFL

-343 ANAAATVFSYIAQL
+343 ASAAATVFGYIAQL

-378 VGSAAEETAQQIK
+378 VGSAAEETAQQVK
-391 DANKSLA
+391 DASKSLA

-403 ERLGEPHQDA
+403 ERLSEPQQDT

-420 AATNQIV
+420 AGASQIV

-439 DSVLAAIK
+439 DSILDAIK
-447 AGDWYQVGALVAQK
+447 AGDWYQVGELVAQK
-461 LNESMAAIDWGPIDA
+461 LNEGMAAIDWGPIDA
-476 TAIRWSTNLYN
+476 TAIRWATNLYN

-526 TLGAGVGT
+526 TLGAGIGT
-534 GLNNLF
+534 GLNGLF
-540 ATVDWGAL
+540 ATIDWAAL
-548 GRVLSDKLMALLQT
+548 GRVLSDKFMALLQT
-562 LHGFVQTFDWAALGM
+562 LHGFVQTFDWAALGLDVAAM
-577 DIATMFGAALANINW
+577 LSAALANIDW
-592 VQAAGDLGAL
+592 VQAAGDLGTL
-602 AIGVLTAINTA
+602 AIGILTAINTA
-613 LAQADWGLVG
+613 LSQADWSSVG
-623 QTIMNMLAAIDWLGL
+623 QTIMGMFAAIDWLGL

-645 LANTWPLVLTAVLLP
+645 LANTWPLVLTAVLIP
-660 AIGSWITGT
+660 ALSAWITGT

-676 WVAGTVIPAI
+676 WITEVAIPAI
-686 SQWLAGIAASIVA
+686 LGWLGSIVA
-699 SIGLWPAILIVALVA
+699 SIVSTIGLWPALLIAAIVA
-714 LFAALTAVIVA
+714 LFAALVAVIV
-725 NWDEISNWFSDAWD
+725 SNWEDICDWFSGKWD
-739 EFVTGWNDFWN
+739 DFVAGWNDFWDS
-750 GVAVSAQEWWGNIV
+750 VAFCAQEWWKSV
-764 EKWTNFC
+764 TTEWTNFW
-771 NGIVNGFNNLKATLS
+771 NGIVDKFNALKSGLS
-786 QAWNS
+786 QAWD
-791 FWNSIVTSAQE
+791 A
-802 WWRSITAAW
+802 
-811 TNLCNGVV
+811 
-819 DTFNGLKN
+819 
-827 SLGQAWNTF
+827 F
-836 WTGLRDRVGDIWNGI
+836 WTGLSDRVGDIWNGI
-851 VNTVRGAVNSLLGFV
+851 VNTVKGAVNSLIGFI
-866 NGMLSGIVSGLN
+866 NGMISAVVGGLN
-878 GAIDT
+878 SAIDA
-883 LNRLSIDI
+883 LNSLSVDI

-897 VGGNHLGFSIAHIT
+897 VGGNRLGFSIGHVT

-919 QGAVIPPNREFLAVL
+919 QGAVIPANREFLAVL
-934 GDQTHGTNIEA
+934 GDQSHGTNVEA
-945 PLETIQQAVAS
+945 PLDTIKQAVAE
-956 VMQDNLDGELAALEN
+956 VMED
-971 IYTALQDILQAVYG
+971 LQAGQMAGFEAVVAVLREILSAVYG
-985 IDLSNNAVGRAME
+985 IELTDEDVGRAVQ
-998 RYQMRQAVITGRG
+998 RWQRKQLTATGGV

>member
-1 MPVSGSVRVNTRLD
+1 MSVSGSVRINTRLD

-24 TLKAVVTEAANAVKR
+24 ALKTVVTEVANAVKR

-46 QALEQQIEAT
+46 QALEQQMEAT
-56 REAMT
+56 REAMS
-61 PIVQQLTEIENR
+61 PIVQELTEIENR
-73 AAAAGKN
+73 ASAAGKN
-80 VARDFQ
+80 SARDFQ

-109 EAKARAPY
+109 EAKARAPF
-117 DAQIVTYKPTQ
+117 DAQLVTYKPTQ
-128 TDLANNAAVERQYE
+128 TDLANNAAVEQQYA

-205 DLNDQMRNLGVTGNN
+205 DLNDQLRNLGVTGNN
-220 TGGMIASAIG
+220 TGGMIAAAIG
-230 GVASRAFSNL
+230 GAASRAFSTL
-240 QKGAKS
+240 QKGARS
-246 VLKTLGTLVKSG
+246 VLKTFGTLVKSG

-264 SLAQSSKGLQTFL
+264 SLAQSGKGLQTFL

-343 ANAAATVFSYIAQL
+343 ASAAATVFGYIAQL

-378 VGSAAEETAQQIK
+378 VGSAAEETAQQVK
-391 DANKSLA
+391 DASKSLA

-403 ERLGEPHQDA
+403 ERLSEPQQDT

-420 AATNQIV
+420 AGASQIV

-439 DSVLAAIK
+439 DSILDAIK
-447 AGDWYQVGALVAQK
+447 AGDWYQVGELVAQK
-461 LNESMAAIDWGPIDA
+461 LNEGMAAIDWGPIDA
-476 TAIRWSTNLYN
+476 TAIRWATNLYN

-526 TLGAGVGT
+526 TLGAGIGT
-534 GLNNLF
+534 GLNGLF
-540 ATVDWGAL
+540 ATIDWAAL
-548 GRVLSDKLMALLQT
+548 GRVLSDKFMALLQT
-562 LHGFVQTFDWAALGM
+562 LHGFVQTFDWAALGLDVAAM
-577 DIATMFGAALANINW
+577 LSAALANIDW
-592 VQAAGDLGAL
+592 VQAAGDLGTL
-602 AIGVLTAINTA
+602 AIGILTAINTA
-613 LAQADWGLVG
+613 LSQADWSSVG
-623 QTIMNMLAAIDWLGL
+623 QTIMGMFAAIDWLGL

-645 LANTWPLVLTAVLLP
+645 LANTWPLVLTAVLIP
-660 AIGSWITGT
+660 ALSAWITGT

-676 WVAGTVIPAI
+676 WITEVAIPAI
-686 SQWLAGIAASIVA
+686 LGWLGSIVA
-699 SIGLWPAILIVALVA
+699 SIVSTIGLWPALLIAAIVA
-714 LFAALTAVIVA
+714 LFAALVAVIV
-725 NWDEISNWFSDAWD
+725 SNWEDICDWFSGKWD
-739 EFVTGWNDFWN
+739 DFVAGWNDFWDS
-750 GVAVSAQEWWGNIV
+750 VAFCAQEWWKSV
-764 EKWTNFC
+764 TTEWTNFW
-771 NGIVNGFNNLKATLS
+771 NGIVDKFNALKSGLS
-786 QAWNS
+786 Q
-791 FWNSIVTSAQE
+791 E
-802 WWRSITAAW
+802 WDA
-811 TNLCNGVV
+811 
-819 DTFNGLKN
+819 
-827 SLGQAWNTF
+827 F
-836 WTGLRDRVGDIWNGI
+836 WTGLSDRVGDIWNGI
-851 VNTVRGAVNSLLGFV
+851 VNTVKGAVNSLIGFI
-866 NGMLSGIVSGLN
+866 NGMISAVVGGLN
-878 GAIDT
+878 SAIDA
-883 LNRLSIDI
+883 LNSLSVDI

-897 VGGNHLGFSIAHIT
+897 VGGNRLGFSIGHVT

-919 QGAVIPPNREFLAVL
+919 QGAVIPANREFLAVL
-934 GDQTHGTNIEA
+934 GDQSHGTNVEA
-945 PLETIQQAVAS
+945 PLDTIKQAVAEVMEDLQAGQMAGFEAVVS
-956 VMQDNLDGELAALEN
+956 VLRE
-971 IYTALQDILQAVYG
+971 ILSAVYG
-985 IDLSNNAVGRAME
+985 IELTDEDVGRAVQ
-998 RYQMRQAVITGRG
+998 RWQHKQLIATGGV